1 MFHIK
6 SLELVHW
13 DYWQRIKNIPLDAKI
28 ITIAGQNGSGKTT
41 LLDALR
47 TLFGL
52 DCSMGR
58 TYKHYARHSGQ
69 QTAWLRAVVDNKAV
83 GKQLSNRPFRSSG
96 FFSDDEVTLFCQIQK
111 NGGDW
116 KRQYLMRPGN
126 VQIEDIG
133 DAGNDWLG
141 VENYRKRLANAG
153 LSPAMAKVLAL
164 EQGETDK
171 LCEYAPRQ
179 LLDLVFQV
187 FGDKEVL
194 DAYDEAKRH
203 QRDTEEELKRFEAE
217 LDASKTNLEGLR
229 LRVANYHQWE
239 DLNKERRN
247 LQEEVLPTL
256 EYHEAREKQGN
267 VSRQLREARKPLQQ
281 ADAQLADKRSAV
293 TGFAKALTE
302 AQQHETVLEQES
314 TALQS
319 RLNLI
324 NGKLKPLDSLLEQK
338 ARLQKLAA
346 DSGADLAEVAQ
357 QLQEKEIELARQRN
371 ARDAVASKIAGEMAT
386 ISALQGKTAMPEP
399 EAQRGMRRALN
410 DAGISHAMLSDI
422 VEVTDP
428 RWQGAVEG
436 VLGGYASVVLLDKAG
451 DATSA
456 YRLAEKE
463 RYRHFIVTD
472 LVNANSTR
480 DDSLMSVVK
489 FAAKVPG
496 WLVEQLSR
504 ITRVDSVDAGAKL
517 GNNDEWIT
525 PDAYHRERRGGR
537 SLFVEAS
544 RYRFGTAGRTQRM
557 EAIQKALPALEAQED
572 TLTLAVSKLASEIS
586 ALKTRLAGVDAAK
599 EMAARHDEFEEAARN
614 AVPLRAERTEVGSR
628 LGELQNLIKS
638 AVVARTRADT
648 TCQNARFALSEAE
661 AGTRL
666 NLKRQLE
673 QRADH
678 ARALLTLRKNWRHLP
693 KAWRRLERRLALVG
707 EHQNTHQVT
716 LRLHTLEASL
726 ARSDWELDATVID
739 QYTRLNE
746 QLSGRQSE
754 TEERRYQNNRAIEA
768 TGNARGAYMERLRY
782 TIKTYSK
789 NIKELGE
796 LAGIEVH
803 ADPVKL
809 ENDDVLLSQAGL
821 HVRFKFDG
829 KGIIGMNDG
838 EASGG
843 QQVMKSLVLLIALLK
858 SEEGSG
864 GFVFIDE
871 PFAHL
876 DIRNIQLVGEF
887 LKNTDAQY
895 LMTTPLTHN
904 TDVYDPSEL
913 TLITSKKKKDTQ
925 WAQPIFVLQRRAPEA
940 EGANTD
946 GKAGARPGAKAA
958 AKAA

>member
-69 QTAWLRAVVDNKAV
+69 QTAWLRAVVDNKAI

-96 FFSDDEVTLFCQIQK
+96 FFADDEVTLFCQVQK

-126 VQIEDIG
+126 VEIEEVTE
-133 DAGNDWLG
+133 ANDWLG

-203 QRDTEEELKRFEAE
+203 QRDTEMELKRFEAE
-217 LDASKTNLEGLR
+217 LEGSKTNLEGLR

-239 DLNKERRN
+239 TLHRERRN
-247 LQEEVLPTL
+247 LQEEVLPSL
-256 EYHEAREKQGN
+256 EYHEAREKQGA
-267 VSRQLREARKPLQQ
+267 VSRQLRDARKPLAQ
-281 ADAQLADKRSAV
+281 ADQQLSDKRNALAAQ
-293 TGFAKALTE
+293 AKALTE

-314 TALQS
+314 SALQS
-319 RLNLI
+319 RLSLI

-346 DSGADLAEVAQ
+346 DSGADIADVAA
-357 QLQEKEIELARQRN
+357 QLELKDGELVKQRQG
-371 ARDAVASKIAGEMAT
+371 RDAIAARISADQAT
-386 ISALQGKTAMPEP
+386 IAALQGKTAMPEP
-399 EAQRGMRRALN
+399 DNVRAMRRALR
-410 DAGISHAMLSDI
+410 DEGIAHAMLSDI
-422 VEVTDP
+422 VEVTDA

-436 VLGGYASVVLLDKAG
+436 VLGGYASVVLLEKAK
-451 DATSA
+451 DAPAA

-463 RYRHFIVTD
+463 RYRHFIVPE
-472 LVNANSTR
+472 LVTAPTPK
-480 DDSLMSVVK
+480 DDSLLSVVR
-489 FAAKVPG
+489 FSAKAPV
-496 WLVEQLSR
+496 WLIEQLSR
-504 ITRVDSVDAGAKL
+504 ISRVDSVEEGSRL
-517 GNNDEWIT
+517 GNIEEWIT
-525 PDAYHRERRGGR
+525 PEAYHRERRGGR

-544 RYRFGTAGRTQRM
+544 RYRFGSAGRTQRM
-557 EAIQKALPALEAQED
+557 EAIQKSLPALEAQED
-572 TLTLAVSKLASEIS
+572 AFTLTISRLASEVS
-586 ALKTRLAGVDAAK
+586 ALKARLAGVDAAK
-599 EMAARHDEFEEAARN
+599 ELTARQAEFDEAARN
-614 AVPLRAERTEVGSR
+614 AVPLKNERTEVGSR
-628 LGELQNLIKS
+628 LGELQGLMKN
-638 AVVARTRADT
+638 ATVARTRVDT
-648 TCQNARFALSEAE
+648 TWQNARFALSEAE
-661 AGTRL
+661 AGLRL
-666 NLKRQLE
+666 SHKRTIE
-673 QRADH
+673 QRAEH
-678 ARALLTLRKNWRHLP
+678 AKVLLGQRRQWRKL
-693 KAWRRLERRLALVG
+693 ATSWRRPARRAALVA
-707 EHQNTHQVT
+707 EHQNAHQVA
-716 LRLHTLEASL
+716 LRIHSLEASL
-726 ARSDWELDATVID
+726 ARSDWELDAGVID
-739 QYTRLNE
+739 QYARLSE
-746 QLSGRQSE
+746 QLQGRQVE
-754 TEERRYQNNRAIEA
+754 TDERRYQNNRAIEA

-803 ADPVKL
+803 ADPVRL
-809 ENDDVLLSQAGL
+809 ENDDVQLSQAGL

-829 KGIIGMNDG
+829 KGPIGMNDG

-843 QQVMKSLVLLIALLK
+843 QQVMKSLVLLIGLLK
-858 SEEGSG
+858 SEDGSG

-887 LKNTDAQY
+887 LKNTEAQY

-925 WAQPIFVLQRRAPEA
+925 WAQPIFVLQRRIVA
-940 EGANTD
+940 ET
-946 GKAGARPGAKAA
+946 KAA
-958 AKAA
+958 

>member
-69 QTAWLRAVVDNKAV
+69 QTAWLRAVVDNKNV

-126 VQIEDIG
+126 VQIEDV
-133 DAGNDWLG
+133 AEANDWLG

-203 QRDTEEELKRFEAE
+203 QRDTEVELKRFETE
-217 LDASKTNLEGLR
+217 LEASKTNLEGLR

-239 DLNKERRN
+239 SLHKERRN
-247 LQEEVLPTL
+247 LLEEVTPTL
-256 EYHEAREKQGN
+256 QYHEAREKAGN
-267 VSRQLREARKPLQQ
+267 TSRQLREARRPMAQ
-281 ADAQLADKRSAV
+281 ADQQLSDKRSALAAQ
-293 TGFAKALTE
+293 AKALTE
-302 AQQHETVLEQES
+302 AQQQETLLEQES
-314 TALQS
+314 TVLQS
-319 RLNLI
+319 RLSHV

-338 ARLQKLAA
+338 TRLQKLSA
-346 DSGADLAEVAQ
+346 DAGSDIAEVAA
-357 QLQEKEIELARQRN
+357 QLEQKEAELANQKQK
-371 ARDAVASKIAGEMAT
+371 RDALSARIAGEQST
-386 ISALQGKTAMPEP
+386 IAALQGKTAMPEP
-399 EAQRGMRRALN
+399 DNVRGMRRALR
-410 DAGISHAMLSDI
+410 DAGIGHVMLSDI
-422 VEVTDP
+422 IEVTDS

-436 VLGGYASVVLLDKAG
+436 IMGGYASVVLLDKSK
-451 DATSA
+451 DAAAA

-463 RYRHFIVTD
+463 RYRHFIVPD
-472 LVNANSTR
+472 LITTPASKGQ
-480 DDSLMSVVK
+480 SLMAVVR
-489 FAAKVPG
+489 FSAPVPA

-504 ITRVDSVDAGAKL
+504 ITRVDSVEDGAKL
-517 GNNDEWIT
+517 GNSEEWIT

-537 SLFVEAS
+537 SLFVEVS
-544 RYRFGTAGRTQRM
+544 RYRFGQAGRTQRL
-557 EAIQKALPALEAQED
+557 EAIQKSLPALEAQED
-572 TLTLAVSKLASEIS
+572 ALTLAISKLAAEVGAFKARI
-586 ALKTRLAGVDAAK
+586 AGVDAAK
-599 EMAARHDEFEEAARN
+599 ELAARQAEFDEAQRN
-614 AVPLRAERTEVGSR
+614 AVPLKAERLEVGAR
-628 LGELQNLIKS
+628 LGELQNLTK
-638 AVVARTRADT
+638 AATVARTRADT
-648 TCQNARFALSEAE
+648 TWQNARFALSEAE
-661 AGTRL
+661 AGLRL
-666 NLKRQLE
+666 GYKRQIE
-673 QRADH
+673 QRGEH
-678 ARALLTLRKNWRHLP
+678 AKALLALRRAWRHLP
-693 KAWRRLERRLALVG
+693 KSWRRPARRAALVA
-707 EHQNTHQVT
+707 EHQNVHQVD
-716 LRLHTLEASL
+716 LRVASLQVSL
-726 ARSDWELDATVID
+726 ARDDWELDATVID
-739 QYTRLNE
+739 QHHRLAD
-746 QLSGRQSE
+746 QLHGRQSE
-754 TEERRYQNNRAIEA
+754 TDERRYQNNRAIEA
-768 TGNARGAYMERLRY
+768 TGNARGAYIERLRY
-782 TIKTYSK
+782 TIKTYSR

-809 ENDDVLLSQAGL
+809 ENEDTQLAQAGL

-829 KGIIGMNDG
+829 KGPIGMNDG

-843 QQVMKSLVLLIALLK
+843 QQVMKSLVLLIGLLK
-858 SEEGSG
+858 SEDGSG

-887 LKNTDAQY
+887 LKNTEAQY

-925 WAQPIFVLQRRAPEA
+925 WAQPIFVLQRRAP
-940 EGANTD
+940 D
-946 GKAGARPGAKAA
+946 VAKIA
-958 AKAA
+958 

>member
-69 QTAWLRAVVDNKAV
+69 QTAWLRAVVDNKPM
-83 GKQLSNRPFRSSG
+83 GRQLSNRPFRSSG

-133 DAGNDWLG
+133 EAGNEWLG

-203 QRDTEEELKRFEAE
+203 QRDTETELKRFEAE
-217 LDASKTNLEGLR
+217 LEASKTNLEGLR

-247 LQEEVLPTL
+247 LQEEVLPSL
-256 EYHEAREKQGN
+256 EYHEVREKN
-267 VSRQLREARKPLQQ
+267 ANISRQLREARKPLMQ
-281 ADAQLADKRSAV
+281 ADAQLADKRSMLAAQ
-293 TGFAKALTE
+293 AKALSD
-302 AQQHETVLEQES
+302 AQAHETVLEQES

-319 RLNLI
+319 RLTQI
-324 NGKLKPLDSLLEQK
+324 NTKLKPLESLLEQK
-338 ARLQKLAA
+338 LRLEKLAS
-346 DSGADLAEVAQ
+346 DSGSDLAEVAKT
-357 QLQEKEIELARQRN
+357 LQEKEIELARQRT
-371 ARDAVASKIAGEMAT
+371 ARDAIASKIAGELST

-399 EAQRGMRRALN
+399 EAQRAMRKVLN
-410 DAGISHAMLSDI
+410 DAGIGHAMLSDI

-428 RWQGAVEG
+428 KWQGAVEG
-436 VLGGYASVVLLDKAG
+436 VLSGYASVVLLDKSS
-451 DATSA
+451 DAAAA

-463 RYRHFIVTD
+463 RYRHFIVPD
-472 LVNANSTR
+472 LVHAPTIKDN
-480 DDSLMSVVK
+480 SLMSVVN
-489 FAAKVPG
+489 FSAKVPA

-504 ITRVDSVDAGAKL
+504 ITKVDSVDLGAKL
-517 GNNDEWIT
+517 GSHEEWIT
-525 PDAYHRERRGGR
+525 PEAYHRERRGGR

-544 RYRFGTAGRTQRM
+544 RYRFGSAGRSQRM
-557 EAIQKALPALEAQED
+557 EAIQRSLPALEAQED
-572 TLTLAVSKLASEIS
+572 QLTLQVSKLATEIS
-586 ALKTRLAGVDAAK
+586 SLKTRLAGVDAAK
-599 EMAARHDEFEEAARN
+599 ELGARAEEFDDASRN
-614 AVPLRAERTEVGSR
+614 AVPLRSERGEVGAR
-628 LGELQNLIKS
+628 LGELQNLIKT
-638 AVVARTRADT
+638 AVVTRTRADT
-648 TCQNARFALSEAE
+648 TWQNARFALSEAE
-661 AGTRL
+661 AGMRL
-666 NLKRQLE
+666 NHKRALE

-678 ARALLTLRKNWRHLP
+678 AQVLAALRKAWRHLP
-693 KAWRRLERRLALVG
+693 QGWRRPARRAALVK
-707 EHQNTHQVT
+707 EHQNAHQVN
-716 LRLHTLEASL
+716 LRIHSLEASL
-726 ARSDWELDATVID
+726 SRSDWELDATVID
-739 QYTRLNE
+739 QYQRLND
-746 QLSGRQSE
+746 QLHSRQSE

-782 TIKTYSK
+782 TIKTYAA
-789 NIKELGE
+789 NIKELGQ
-796 LAGIEVH
+796 LAGIEVS
-803 ADPVKL
+803 ADPVRL
-809 ENDDVLLSQAGL
+809 ENDDVQLAQAGL

-829 KGIIGMNDG
+829 KGVIGMNDG

-843 QQVMKSLVLLIALLK
+843 QQVMKSLVLLIGLLK

-913 TLITSKKKKDTQ
+913 TLITSKKKKDTE
-925 WAQPIFVLQRRAPEA
+925 WAQPIFVLQRRQKE
-940 EGANTD
+940 D
-946 GKAGARPGAKAA
+946 AKAA
-958 AKAA
+958 

>member
-1 MFHIK
+1 MFQIK

-69 QTAWLRAVVDNKAV
+69 QTAWLRAVVDNKPQ

-96 FFSDDEVTLFCQIQK
+96 FFAEDEVTLFCKVEK

-126 VQIEDIG
+126 VDIEEVTE
-133 DAGNDWLG
+133 ANDWLG

-153 LSPAMAKVLAL
+153 LSQAMSKVLAL

-217 LDASKTNLEGLR
+217 LEGSKTNLEGLR

-239 DLNKERRN
+239 TLHKERRN
-247 LQEEVLPTL
+247 LQEEVLPSL
-256 EYHEAREKQGN
+256 EYHEAREKAGN
-267 VSRQLREARKPLQQ
+267 ISKQLREARKPLAQ
-281 ADAQLADKRSAV
+281 ADQQLADKRNEVAKQ
-293 TGFAKALTE
+293 AKALQDS
-302 AQQHETVLEQES
+302 QQQETLLEQEQ
-314 TALQS
+314 TALTS
-319 RLNLI
+319 RLNHI
-324 NGKLKPLDSLLEQK
+324 NSKLKPLESLAEQK

-346 DSGADLAEVAQ
+346 ESGADVADAAAE
-357 QLQEKEIELARQRN
+357 LEEKESALLKLRSQ
-371 ARDAVASKIAGEMAT
+371 RDAVSHRIAQDKAT
-386 ISALQGKTAMPEP
+386 INALQGKSAMPEP
-399 EAQRGMRRALN
+399 DNVRAMRRALN
-410 DAGISHAMLSDI
+410 DAGIPHAMLSDI

-428 RWQGAVEG
+428 KWQGAVEG
-436 VLGGYASVVLLDKAG
+436 VLGGYASVVLLERSS
-451 DATSA
+451 DASAA

-463 RYRHFIVTD
+463 RYRHFIVND
-472 LVNANSTR
+472 CVKAHEPKNQ
-480 DDSLMSVVK
+480 SLLSVVK
-489 FAAKVPG
+489 FSGLAPE
-496 WLVEQLSR
+496 WLIDQLSR
-504 ITRVDSVDAGAKL
+504 ITRVESVEEGAKL
-517 GNNDEWIT
+517 GNIEEWIT
-525 PDAYHRERRGGR
+525 PEAYHKERRGGR

-544 RYRFGTAGRTQRM
+544 RYRFGAAGKTSRM
-557 EAIQKALPALEAQED
+557 DAIQKNLPSLEAEED
-572 TLTLAVSKLASEIS
+572 KYTLQISKLASETS
-586 ALKTRLAGVDAAK
+586 ALKTRLAGVDAVK
-599 EMAARHDEFEEAARN
+599 ELSARTEEFDEAARS
-614 AVPLRAERTEVGSR
+614 AVPLRAERLEVGSR
-628 LGELQNLIKS
+628 LGELQGLMKN
-638 AVVARTRADT
+638 ATVARTKADT
-648 TCQNARFALSEAE
+648 AWQSARMALSEAE
-661 AGTRL
+661 AGLRL
-666 NLKRQLE
+666 NFKRQME
-673 QRADH
+673 QRSDH
-678 ARALLTLRKNWRHLP
+678 ARAMLALRRQWRHLP
-693 KAWRRLERRLALVG
+693 GAWRRPARRQALVQQ
-707 EHQNTHQVT
+707 HQNAHQVD
-716 LRLHTLEASL
+716 LRIASL
-726 ARSDWELDATVID
+726 QSQLARDDWELDATVID
-739 QYTRLNE
+739 QFARLNE
-746 QLSGRQSE
+746 QLSNRKSE

-768 TGNARGAYMERLRY
+768 TANARGAYIERLRY
-782 TIKTYSK
+782 TIKTYSA
-789 NIKELGE
+789 NIKELGA
-796 LAGIEVH
+796 LANIDVH
-803 ADPVKL
+803 VEPVKL
-809 ENDDVLLSQAGL
+809 ENDDLLLSQAGL
-821 HVRFKFDG
+821 QVRFKFDG
-829 KGIIGMNDG
+829 KGAIGMNDG

-843 QQVMKSLVLLIALLK
+843 QQVMKSLVLLIGLLK
-858 SEEGSG
+858 SEDGSG

-904 TDVYDPSEL
+904 TDVYDPSDL

-925 WAQPIFVLQRRAPEA
+925 WAQPIFVLQRRQ
-940 EGANTD
+940 
-946 GKAGARPGAKAA
+946 AA
-958 AKAA
+958 AA

>member
-69 QTAWLRAVVDNKAV
+69 QTAWLRAVVDNKNV

-126 VQIEDIG
+126 VQIEEITE
-133 DAGNDWLG
+133 ANDWLG

-203 QRDTEEELKRFEAE
+203 QRDTEEELKRFETE
-217 LDASKTNLEGLR
+217 LEASRTNLEGLR

-256 EYHEAREKQGN
+256 EYHEAREKHGN
-267 VSRQLREARKPLQQ
+267 VSRQLREARKPLAQ
-281 ADAQLADKRSAV
+281 ADQQLTDKRNALAAQ
-293 TGFAKALTE
+293 AKALTE

-319 RLNLI
+319 RLGQI

-346 DSGADLAEVAQ
+346 DSGNDIAEVAQ
-357 QLQEKEIELARQRN
+357 QLEQKEAELARQKQ
-371 ARDAVASKIAGEMAT
+371 AREALSARIAGELAT
-386 ISALQGKTAMPEP
+386 IAALQGKTAMPEP
-399 EAQRGMRRALN
+399 EAVRGMRRALN
-410 DAGISHAMLSDI
+410 DAGIGHAMLSDI
-422 VEVTDP
+422 VEVTDA
-428 RWQGAVEG
+428 RWQCAVEG
-436 VLGGYASVVLLDKAG
+436 VLGGYASVVLLDKAK
-451 DATSA
+451 DAPAA

-463 RYRHFIVTD
+463 RYRHFIVPE
-472 LVNANSTR
+472 LVTAPGVK
-480 DDSLMSVVK
+480 DDSLLSVVK
-489 FAAKVPG
+489 FSAPVPA
-496 WLVEQLSR
+496 WLVDQLSR
-504 ITRVDSVDAGAKL
+504 IARVDTVDEGFKL
-517 GNNDEWIT
+517 GKDEEWIT
-525 PDAYHRERRGGR
+525 PEAYHRERRGGR

-544 RYRFGTAGRTQRM
+544 RYRFGSAGRTQRM
-557 EAIQKALPALEAQED
+557 EAIQKSLPALEAQED
-572 TLTLAVSKLASEIS
+572 ALTLAISKLASEVG
-586 ALKTRLAGVDAAK
+586 ALKARIAGVDAAK
-599 EMAARHDEFEEAARN
+599 ELAARQAEFDEAARN
-614 AVPLRAERTEVGSR
+614 AVPLREERLEVGTR
-628 LGELQNLIKS
+628 LGELAALIKD
-638 AVVARTRADT
+638 ATVQRTRTDT
-648 TCQNARFALSEAE
+648 VWQNARFALSEAE
-661 AGTRL
+661 AGLRL
-666 NLKRQLE
+666 NNKRQIE
-673 QRADH
+673 QRGDH
-678 ARALLTLRKNWRHLP
+678 ARALLALRRAWRHLP
-693 KAWRRLERRLALVG
+693 KSWRRPARRARLVA
-707 EHQNTHQVT
+707 EHQNSHQVA
-716 LRLHTLEASL
+716 LRIHSLEASL
-726 ARSDWELDATVID
+726 ARNDWELDATVID
-739 QYTRLNE
+739 QYQRLNE
-746 QLSGRQSE
+746 QLHGRQTE

-768 TGNARGAYMERLRY
+768 TANARGAYIERLRY

-803 ADPVKL
+803 ADPVRL
-809 ENDDVLLSQAGL
+809 ENDDTQLAQAGL

-829 KGIIGMNDG
+829 KGPIGMNDG

-843 QQVMKSLVLLIALLK
+843 QQVMKSLVLLIGLLK
-858 SEEGSG
+858 SEDGSG

-887 LKNTDAQY
+887 LKNTEAQY

-913 TLITSKKKKDTQ
+913 TLITSKKKKDTL
-925 WAQPIFVLQRRAPEA
+925 WAQPIFVLQRRPSEAP
-940 EGANTD
+940 
-946 GKAGARPGAKAA
+946 KAA
-958 AKAA
+958 

>member
-69 QTAWLRAVVDNKAV
+69 QTAWLRAVVDNKNV

-126 VQIEDIG
+126 VQIEEVT
-133 DAGNDWLG
+133 DANDWLG

-203 QRDTEEELKRFEAE
+203 QRDTETELKRFETE
-217 LDASKTNLEGLR
+217 LEASKTNLEGLR

-247 LQEEVLPTL
+247 LQEEVAPSL
-256 EYHEAREKQGN
+256 EYHEAREKHAML
-267 VSRQLREARKPLQQ
+267 SRQLRDARKPLAQ
-281 ADAQLADKRSAV
+281 ADQQLVDKRNAV
-293 TGFAKALTE
+293 AAQAKAMTE

-346 DSGADLAEVAQ
+346 DSGADIAEVAQ
-357 QLQEKEIELARQRN
+357 QLEEKETELTRQRQ
-371 ARDAVASKIAGEMAT
+371 AREALATRIAGEQAT
-386 ISALQGKTAMPEP
+386 IAALQGKTAMPEP
-399 EAQRGMRRALN
+399 DNVRGMRRALR
-410 DAGISHAMLSDI
+410 DANIGHVMLSDI
-422 VEVTDP
+422 IDVTDA

-436 VLGGYASVVLLDKAG
+436 VLAGFASVVLLDKSG
-451 DATSA
+451 DAPAA

-463 RYRHFIVTD
+463 RYRHFIVPD
-472 LVNANSTR
+472 LVSAPSSS
-480 DDSLMSVVK
+480 DDSLLSVVK
-489 FAAKVPG
+489 FSAKVPA
-496 WLVEQLSR
+496 WLVEQLQR
-504 ITRVDSVDAGAKL
+504 ISRVDSVEQGFKL
-517 GNNDEWIT
+517 GNHAEWIT
-525 PDAYHRERRGGR
+525 PEAYHRERRGGR

-544 RYRFGTAGRTQRM
+544 RYRFGTAGRSQRM
-557 EAIQKALPALEAQED
+557 DAIMKGLPALEAQED
-572 TLTLAVSKLASEIS
+572 KLTLTISKLAGEVG
-586 ALKTRLAGVDAAK
+586 ALKGRIAGVDAAK
-599 EMAARHDEFEEAARN
+599 ELAARQAEFDEAARN
-614 AVPLRAERTEVGSR
+614 AVPLKEERIEVGTR
-628 LGELQNLIKS
+628 LGELQTLTKN
-638 AVVARTRADT
+638 ATVARTRTDT
-648 TCQNARFALSEAE
+648 VWQNARFALSEAE
-661 AGTRL
+661 AGLRL
-666 NLKRQLE
+666 GHKRQLE
-673 QRADH
+673 QRSEH
-678 ARALLTLRKNWRHLP
+678 ARALLALRRTWRHLP
-693 KAWRRLERRLALVG
+693 KAWRRPARRTALVR
-707 EHQNTHQVT
+707 EHQNAHQVA
-716 LRLHTLEASL
+716 LRIHSLEASL
-726 ARSDWELDATVID
+726 SRSDWELDATVID
-739 QYTRLNE
+739 QYERLNE
-746 QLSGRQSE
+746 QLHGRQSE

-768 TGNARGAYMERLRY
+768 TGNARGAYIERLRY
-782 TIKTYSK
+782 TVKTYSK

-803 ADPVKL
+803 ADPVRL
-809 ENDDVLLSQAGL
+809 ENDDTQLSQAGL

-843 QQVMKSLVLLIALLK
+843 QQVMKSLVLLIGLLK
-858 SEEGSG
+858 SEDGSG

-887 LKNTDAQY
+887 LKNTEAQY

-913 TLITSKKKKDTQ
+913 TLITSKKKKDTE
-925 WAQPIFVLQRRAPEA
+925 WAQPIFVLQRRAS
-940 EGANTD
+940 D
-946 GKAGARPGAKAA
+946 VAKVA
-958 AKAA
+958 

>member
-58 TYKHYARHSGQ
+58 TYKHYARHAGQ
-69 QTAWLRAVVDNKAV
+69 QTSWLRAVVDNKAM

-96 FFSDDEVTLFCQIQK
+96 FFSEDEVTLFCQIQK

-126 VQIEDIG
+126 VQIEEVTE
-133 DAGNDWLG
+133 ANDFLG

-203 QRDTEEELKRFEAE
+203 QRDTEIELKRFEAE
-217 LDASKTNLEGLR
+217 LEGSKTNLEGLR

-239 DLNKERRN
+239 GLTKERRE

-256 EYHEAREKQGN
+256 EYHEAREKQAN
-267 VSRQLREARKPLQQ
+267 ITRQLREARKPLM
-281 ADAQLADKRSAV
+281 LADQQLSDKRAHV
-293 TGFAKALTE
+293 AAQAQAFTE

-319 RLNLI
+319 RLNSI
-324 NGKLKPLDSLLEQK
+324 NAKLKPLDSLLEQK

-346 DSGADLAEVAQ
+346 DSGADIAAVSE
-357 QLQEKEIELARQRN
+357 QLEQKEAELARQKQG
-371 ARDAVASKIAGEMAT
+371 RDAVMSRIAQDKAT

-399 EAQRGMRRALN
+399 DNVRAMRRALN
-410 DAGISHAMLSDI
+410 DAKIGHAMLSDI

-428 RWQGAVEG
+428 KWQGAVEG
-436 VLGGYASVVLLDKAG
+436 VLGGYASVVLLDKAS
-451 DATSA
+451 DAAAA

-463 RYRHFIVTD
+463 RYRHFIVPD
-472 LVNANSTR
+472 LITAPSTKG
-480 DDSLMSVVK
+480 DSLMSVVK
-489 FAAKVPG
+489 FSDKAPG
-496 WLVEQLSR
+496 WLIEQLMR
-504 ITRVDSVDAGAKL
+504 ITRVDSVEEGARQSHIE
-517 GNNDEWIT
+517 EWIT
-525 PDAYHRERRGGR
+525 PEAYHKERRGGR

-544 RYRFGTAGRTQRM
+544 RYRFGAAGKSQRM
-557 EAIQKALPALEAQED
+557 EAILKNLPSLEAQED
-572 TLTLAVSKLASEIS
+572 TFTLAISKLASEVS
-586 ALKTRLAGVDAAK
+586 ALKARLAGVDAAK
-599 EMAARHDEFEEAARN
+599 ELSARQEEFDEAARA
-614 AVPLRAERTEVGSR
+614 AVPLKAERTEVGSR
-628 LGELQNLIKS
+628 LGELQGLIKN
-638 AVVARTRADT
+638 ATIARTRADT
-648 TCQNARFALSEAE
+648 TWQNARFNLSESE
-661 AGTRL
+661 AGLRL
-666 NLKRQLE
+666 NHKRVIE
-673 QRADH
+673 QRAEH
-678 ARALLTLRKNWRHLP
+678 AKNLLALRRQWRHMPYNWRRP
-693 KAWRRLERRLALVG
+693 ARRQRLVAEYVNA
-707 EHQNTHQVT
+707 HQTI
-716 LRLHTLEASL
+716 LRIHSLEASL
-726 ARSDWELDATVID
+726 SRGDWELDATVID
-739 QYTRLNE
+739 QYARLND
-746 QLSGRQSE
+746 QLKNRATE

-768 TGNARGAYMERLRY
+768 TTNARGAYMERLRY

-796 LAGIEVH
+796 LANIEVH
-803 ADPVKL
+803 TDPVKL
-809 ENDDVLLSQAGL
+809 ENDDLALSQAGL

-829 KGIIGMNDG
+829 KGPIGMNDG

-843 QQVMKSLVLLIALLK
+843 QQVMKSLVLLIGLLK
-858 SEEGSG
+858 SEDGSG

-887 LKNTDAQY
+887 LKNTEAQY

-925 WAQPIFVLQRRAPEA
+925 WAQPIFVLQRRTP
-940 EGANTD
+940 D
-946 GKAGARPGAKAA
+946 KAA
-958 AKAA
+958 A

>member
-69 QTAWLRAVVDNKAV
+69 QSAWLRAVVDNKPS
-83 GKQLSNRPFRSSG
+83 GRQLSNRPFRASG
-96 FFSDDEVTLFCQIQK
+96 FFAEDEVTLFCQIQK

-126 VQIEDIG
+126 VEIEEVTE
-133 DAGNDWLG
+133 ANDWLG
-141 VENYRKRLANAG
+141 VENYRKRLASAG

-217 LDASKTNLEGLR
+217 LDGSRANLEALR

-239 DLNKERRN
+239 TLHKERRN
-247 LQEEVLPTL
+247 LQEEVLPSL
-256 EYHEAREKQGN
+256 EYHEAREKANNIG
-267 VSRQLREARKPLQQ
+267 RQLREAKKPLAQVDQIILDKRKDVERQ
-281 ADAQLADKRSAV
+281 AKLLQDAQ
-293 TGFAKALTE
+293 
-302 AQQHETVLEQES
+302 QQETVLEQES

-319 RLNLI
+319 RLSLLNA
-324 NGKLKPLDSLLEQK
+324 KLKPLDSLIEQK
-338 ARLQKLAA
+338 SRLQKLAA
-346 DSGADLAEVAQ
+346 EAGADVADVAA
-357 QLQEKEIELARQRN
+357 QLEEKEAELAKLR
-371 ARDAVASKIAGEMAT
+371 ASRDAVSSRIAADKAT
-386 ISALQGKTAMPEP
+386 IAALQGKTAMPEP
-399 EAQRGMRRALN
+399 DNVRAMRRALR
-410 DAGISHAMLSDI
+410 DANIAHAMLSDI

-428 RWQGAVEG
+428 KWQGAVEG
-436 VLGGYASVVLLDKAG
+436 VLGGYASVVLLENAS
-451 DATSA
+451 DASAA

-463 RYRHFIVTD
+463 RYRHFIVPEC
-472 LVNANSTR
+472 VKAHEPKNQ
-480 DDSLMSVVK
+480 SLLSVVR
-489 FAAKVPG
+489 FTARAPE
-496 WLVEQLSR
+496 WLIDQLSR
-504 ITRVDSVDAGAKL
+504 ITRVDSVEEGARL
-517 GNNDEWIT
+517 GNIEEWIT
-525 PDAYHRERRGGR
+525 PDAYHKERRGGR
-537 SLFVEAS
+537 SLFVEVS
-544 RYRFGTAGRTQRM
+544 RYRFGSAGRTQRQ
-557 EAIQKALPALEAQED
+557 EAIARNLPALEAEED
-572 TLTLAVSKLASEIS
+572 KFTLQISRLASETS
-586 ALKTRLAGVDAAK
+586 ALKARVAGVDAVK
-599 EMAARHDEFEEAARN
+599 ELSARADEFDEAART
-614 AVPLRAERTEVGSR
+614 AVPLRSERLEVGTR
-628 LGELQNLIKS
+628 LGELQGLMKN
-638 AVVARTRADT
+638 ATVARTRADSAW
-648 TCQNARFALSEAE
+648 QGARMALSEAE
-661 AGTRL
+661 AGMRL
-666 NLKRQLE
+666 NYKRQLE
-673 QRADH
+673 QRSDH
-678 ARALLTLRKNWRHLP
+678 ARALLALRRQWRHLP
-693 KAWRRLERRLALVG
+693 GAWRRPARRQALVAQ
-707 EHQNTHQVT
+707 HQNAHQVD
-716 LRLHTLEASL
+716 LRIASLQASL
-726 ARSDWELDATVID
+726 ARDDWELDATVID
-739 QYTRLNE
+739 QYQRLNE
-746 QLSGRQSE
+746 QLSSRKSE

-768 TGNARGAYMERLRY
+768 TANARGAYIERLRY
-782 TIKTYSK
+782 TIKQYAK

-796 LAGIEVH
+796 LANIEVS

-809 ENDDVLLSQAGL
+809 ENDDLLLSQAGL

-829 KGIIGMNDG
+829 KGVIGMNDG

-843 QQVMKSLVLLIALLK
+843 QQVMKSLVLLIGLLK
-858 SEEGSG
+858 SEDGSG

-925 WAQPIFVLQRRAPEA
+925 WAQPIFVLQRRKPEQ
-940 EGANTD
+940 
-946 GKAGARPGAKAA
+946 AA
-958 AKAA
+958 A

>member
-58 TYKHYARHSGQ
+58 TYKHYARHAGQ
-69 QTAWLRAVVDNKAV
+69 QTSWLRAVVDNKAM

-96 FFSDDEVTLFCQIQK
+96 FFSEDEVTLFCQIQK

-126 VQIEDIG
+126 VQIEEVTE
-133 DAGNDWLG
+133 ANDFLG

-203 QRDTEEELKRFEAE
+203 QRDTEIELKRFEAE
-217 LDASKTNLEGLR
+217 LEGSKTNLEGLR

-239 DLNKERRN
+239 GLTKERRE

-256 EYHEAREKQGN
+256 EYHEAREKQAN
-267 VSRQLREARKPLQQ
+267 ITRQLREARKPLL
-281 ADAQLADKRSAV
+281 LADQQLSDKRAHV
-293 TGFAKALTE
+293 AAQAQAFTE
-302 AQQHETVLEQES
+302 AQQHETVLEQEA

-319 RLNLI
+319 RLNSI
-324 NGKLKPLDSLLEQK
+324 NAKLKPLDSLLEQK

-346 DSGADLAEVAQ
+346 DSGADIAEVSAQ
-357 QLQEKEIELARQRN
+357 LEQKEAELARQKQG
-371 ARDAVASKIAGEMAT
+371 RDAVMSRIAQDKAT

-399 EAQRGMRRALN
+399 DNVRAMRRALN
-410 DAGISHAMLSDI
+410 DAKIGHAMLSDI

-428 RWQGAVEG
+428 KWQGAVEG
-436 VLGGYASVVLLDKAG
+436 VLGGYASVVLLDKAS
-451 DATSA
+451 DAAAA

-463 RYRHFIVTD
+463 RYRHFIVPD
-472 LVNANSTR
+472 LITAPSTKG
-480 DDSLMSVVK
+480 DSLMSVVK
-489 FAAKVPG
+489 FSDKAPG
-496 WLVEQLSR
+496 WLIEQLMR
-504 ITRVDSVDAGAKL
+504 ITRVDSVEEGARQSHIE
-517 GNNDEWIT
+517 EWIT
-525 PDAYHRERRGGR
+525 PEAYHKERRGGR

-544 RYRFGTAGRTQRM
+544 RYRFGAAGKSQRM
-557 EAIQKALPALEAQED
+557 EAILKNLPALEAQED
-572 TLTLAVSKLASEIS
+572 SFTLAISKLASEVS
-586 ALKTRLAGVDAAK
+586 ALKARLAGVDAAK
-599 EMAARHDEFEEAARN
+599 ELSARQEEFDEAAR
-614 AVPLRAERTEVGSR
+614 ASVPLKAERTEVGSR
-628 LGELQNLIKS
+628 LGELQGLIKN
-638 AVVARTRADT
+638 ATIARTRADT
-648 TCQNARFALSEAE
+648 TWQNARFNLSESE
-661 AGTRL
+661 AGLRL
-666 NLKRQLE
+666 NHKRVIE
-673 QRADH
+673 QRAEH
-678 ARALLTLRKNWRHLP
+678 AKALLALRRQWRHMPYNWRRP
-693 KAWRRLERRLALVG
+693 ARRQRLVAEYVNA
-707 EHQNTHQVT
+707 HQTI
-716 LRLHTLEASL
+716 LRIHSLEASL

-739 QYTRLNE
+739 QYARLND
-746 QLSGRQSE
+746 QLKNRATE

-768 TGNARGAYMERLRY
+768 TTNARGAYMERLRY

-796 LAGIEVH
+796 LANIEVH
-803 ADPVKL
+803 TDPVKL
-809 ENDDVLLSQAGL
+809 ENDDLALSQAGL

-829 KGIIGMNDG
+829 KGPIGMNDG

-843 QQVMKSLVLLIALLK
+843 QQVMKSLVLLIGLLK
-858 SEEGSG
+858 SEDGSG

-887 LKNTDAQY
+887 LKNTEAQY

-925 WAQPIFVLQRRAPEA
+925 WAQPIFVLQRRTP
-940 EGANTD
+940 D
-946 GKAGARPGAKAA
+946 KAA
-958 AKAA
+958 A

>member
-69 QTAWLRAVVDNKAV
+69 QTAWLRAVVDNRNS
-83 GKQLSNRPFRSSG
+83 GRQLSNRPFRSSG

-126 VQIEDIG
+126 VQIEEVQDSS
-133 DAGNDWLG
+133 DWLG

-203 QRDTEEELKRFEAE
+203 QRDTETELKRFEGE
-217 LDASKTNLEGLR
+217 LEASRTNLEGLR
-229 LRVANYHQWE
+229 LRAANHRQWE
-239 DLNKERRN
+239 GLHKERRN
-247 LQEEVLPTL
+247 LREEVLPSL
-256 EYHEAREKQGN
+256 QHHEAREKAGAT
-267 VSRQLREARKPLQQ
+267 SRQLREARKPLEQ
-281 ADAQLADKRSAV
+281 ADIQLSDKRSAL
-293 TGFAKALTE
+293 A
-302 AQQHETVLEQES
+302 AQAAAFSAAQLQETLLEQEAS
-314 TALQS
+314 VLQS
-319 RLNLI
+319 RLGQV

-338 ARLQKLAA
+338 ERLQKLAA
-346 DSGADLAEVAQ
+346 DSGADLAAVAA
-357 QLQEKEIELARQRN
+357 ELEGRESELLRQRQ
-371 ARDAVASKIAGEMAT
+371 ARDAVSAKIAGEQQT
-386 ISALQGKTAMPEP
+386 IAALQGKSAMPEP
-399 EAQRGMRRALN
+399 ENVRAMRRALR
-410 DAGISHAMLSDI
+410 DEGIGHVMLSDI
-422 VEVTDP
+422 VEVTDS

-436 VLGGYASVVLLDKAG
+436 VLGGYASVVLLDKAK
-451 DATSA
+451 DAPAA
-456 YRLAEKE
+456 YRLAERE
-463 RYRHFIVTD
+463 RYRHFIVPE
-472 LVNANSTR
+472 LVTAPTVK
-480 DDSLMSVVK
+480 DDSLLAVVR
-489 FAAKVPG
+489 FGAPAPS
-496 WLVEQLSR
+496 WLIEQLAR
-504 ITRVDSVDAGAKL
+504 IVRVDSVEAGFKR
-517 GNNDEWIT
+517 GGGDEWIT
-525 PDAYHRERRGGR
+525 PEAYHRERRGGR

-544 RYRFGTAGRTQRM
+544 RYRFGQAGRSGRL
-557 EAIQKALPALEAQED
+557 EALLKGLPALEAQED
-572 TLTLAVSKLASEIS
+572 TLTLAIGKLAGEVG
-586 ALKTRLAGVDAAK
+586 ALKARLAGVDAAK
-599 EMAARHDEFEEAARN
+599 ELAARQAEFEEAAR
-614 AVPLRAERTEVGSR
+614 AGVPLRAERLEVGSR
-628 LGELQNLIKS
+628 LGQLQGLSKH
-638 AVVARTRADT
+638 ATEARTRADT
-648 TCQNARFALSEAE
+648 VWQNARLALSEAE
-661 AGTRL
+661 AGLRL
-666 NLKRQLE
+666 GHRRQIE
-673 QRADH
+673 QRVEH
-678 ARALLTLRKNWRHLP
+678 AAALLALRRNWRHLP
-693 KAWRRLERRLALVG
+693 LSWRRAARRAALVA
-707 EHQNTHQVT
+707 EHQNAHQVE
-716 LRLHTLEASL
+716 LRIASLENSL
-726 ARSDWELDATVID
+726 ARDDWELDATVID
-739 QYTRLNE
+739 QHQRLSE
-746 QLSGRQSE
+746 QLQGRQSE
-754 TEERRYQNNRAIEA
+754 TDERRYQNNRAIEA
-768 TGNARGAYMERLRY
+768 TSNARGAYIERLRY
-782 TIKTYSK
+782 TVKTYSR

-803 ADPVKL
+803 ADPVRL
-809 ENDDVLLSQAGL
+809 ENDDLQLAQAGL

-829 KGIIGMNDG
+829 KGPIGMNDG

-843 QQVMKSLVLLIALLK
+843 QQVMKSLVLLIGLLK
-858 SEEGSG
+858 SEDGSG

-887 LKNTDAQY
+887 LKNTEAQY

-913 TLITSKKKKDTQ
+913 TLITSKKKKDTP
-925 WAQPIFVLQRRAPEA
+925 WAQPIFVLQRRSP
-940 EGANTD
+940 
-946 GKAGARPGAKAA
+946 AA
-958 AKAA
+958 AA

>member
-69 QTAWLRAVVDNKAV
+69 QTAWLRAVVDNKPM
-83 GKQLSNRPFRSSG
+83 GRQLSNRPFRSSG

-141 VENYRKRLANAG
+141 VENYRKRLASAG

-203 QRDTEEELKRFEAE
+203 QRDTETELQRFEAE
-217 LDASKTNLEGLR
+217 LEASKTNLEGLR

-247 LQEEVLPTL
+247 LQEEVLPSL
-256 EYHEAREKQGN
+256 EYHEVREKNGN
-267 VSRQLREARKPLQQ
+267 LSRQLREARKPLLQ
-281 ADAQLADKRSAV
+281 ADAQLADKRNLLASQ
-293 TGFAKALTE
+293 AKALTD
-302 AQQHETVLEQES
+302 AQAHETVLEQES
-314 TALQS
+314 TSLQS
-319 RLNLI
+319 RLTQI
-324 NGKLKPLDSLLEQK
+324 NTKLKPLESLLEQK
-338 ARLQKLAA
+338 ARLEKLAA
-346 DSGADLAEVAQ
+346 DSGADLAEVAKT
-357 QLQEKEIELARQRN
+357 LQEKEIELARQRT
-371 ARDAVASKIAGEMAT
+371 ARDAVSAKIAGELST

-399 EAQRGMRRALN
+399 EPQRAMRKVLN
-410 DAGISHAMLSDI
+410 DAGIGHVMLSDV

-428 RWQGAVEG
+428 KWQGAVEG
-436 VLGGYASVVLLDKAG
+436 VLSGYASVVLLDKSS
-451 DATSA
+451 DAASA

-463 RYRHFIVTD
+463 RYRHFIVPD
-472 LVNANSTR
+472 LVHAPTIKDNT
-480 DDSLMSVVK
+480 LMSVVN
-489 FAAKVPG
+489 FSAKVPA

-504 ITRVDSVDAGAKL
+504 ITRVDSVDLGAKL
-517 GNNDEWIT
+517 GNHEEWIT
-525 PDAYHRERRGGR
+525 PEAYHRERRGGR

-544 RYRFGTAGRTQRM
+544 RYRFGSAGRSQRM
-557 EAIQKALPALEAQED
+557 EAIQRGLPALEAQED
-572 TLTLAVSKLASEIS
+572 QLTLQVSKLATEIS
-586 ALKTRLAGVDAAK
+586 SLKTRLAGVDAAK
-599 EMAARHDEFEEAARN
+599 ELGARAEEFDEAARSS
-614 AVPLRAERTEVGSR
+614 VPLRAERSEVGAR
-628 LGELQNLIKS
+628 LGELQNLIKN
-638 AVVARTRADT
+638 AVVTRTRADT
-648 TCQNARFALSEAE
+648 TWQNARFALSEAE
-661 AGTRL
+661 AGMRL
-666 NLKRQLE
+666 NHKRALE

-678 ARALLTLRKNWRHLP
+678 AKALLALRKSWRHLP
-693 KAWRRLERRLALVG
+693 QGWRRPARRAALVK
-707 EHQNTHQVT
+707 EHQNAHQVN
-716 LRLHTLEASL
+716 LRIHSLEASL
-726 ARSDWELDATVID
+726 SRSDWELDATVID
-739 QYTRLNE
+739 QYQRLND
-746 QLSGRQSE
+746 QLHARQSE

-782 TIKTYSK
+782 TIKTYAA
-789 NIKELGE
+789 NIKELGQ
-796 LAGIEVH
+796 LAGIEVS
-803 ADPVKL
+803 ADPVRL
-809 ENDDVLLSQAGL
+809 ENDDVQLAQAGL

-829 KGIIGMNDG
+829 KGVIGMNDG

-843 QQVMKSLVLLIALLK
+843 QQVMKSLVLLIGLLK

-925 WAQPIFVLQRRAPEA
+925 WAQPIFVLQRRQKE
-940 EGANTD
+940 D
-946 GKAGARPGAKAA
+946 VAKAA
-958 AKAA
+958 

>member
-58 TYKHYARHSGQ
+58 TYKHYARHAGQ
-69 QTAWLRAVVDNKAV
+69 QTSWLRAVVDNKAM

-96 FFSDDEVTLFCQIQK
+96 FFAEDEVTLFCQIQK

-126 VQIEDIG
+126 VQIEEVTE
-133 DAGNDWLG
+133 ANDFLG

-203 QRDTEEELKRFEAE
+203 QRDTEIELKRFEAE
-217 LDASKTNLEGLR
+217 LEGSKTNLEGLR

-239 DLNKERRN
+239 GLTKERRE

-256 EYHEAREKQGN
+256 EYHEAREKQAN
-267 VSRQLREARKPLQQ
+267 ITRQLREARKPLM
-281 ADAQLADKRSAV
+281 LADQQLSDKRAHV
-293 TGFAKALTE
+293 AAQAQAFTE

-319 RLNLI
+319 RLNSI
-324 NGKLKPLDSLLEQK
+324 NAKLKPLDSLLEQK

-346 DSGADLAEVAQ
+346 DSGADIAEVSAQ
-357 QLQEKEIELARQRN
+357 LETKEAELARQKQG
-371 ARDAVASKIAGEMAT
+371 RDIIMSRIAQDKAT

-399 EAQRGMRRALN
+399 DNVRAMRRALN
-410 DAGISHAMLSDI
+410 DARIGHAMLSDI

-428 RWQGAVEG
+428 KWQGAVEG
-436 VLGGYASVVLLDKAG
+436 VLGGYASVVLLDKAS
-451 DATSA
+451 DAAAA

-463 RYRHFIVTD
+463 RYRHFIVPD
-472 LVNANSTR
+472 LITAPSTKG
-480 DDSLMSVVK
+480 DSLMSVVK
-489 FAAKVPG
+489 FSDKAPG
-496 WLVEQLSR
+496 WLIEQLMR
-504 ITRVDSVDAGAKL
+504 ITRVDSVEEGARQSHIE
-517 GNNDEWIT
+517 EWIT
-525 PDAYHRERRGGR
+525 PEAYHKERRGGR

-544 RYRFGTAGRTQRM
+544 RYRFGAAGKSQRM
-557 EAIQKALPALEAQED
+557 EAILKNLPSLEAQED
-572 TLTLAVSKLASEIS
+572 SFTLTISKLASEVS
-586 ALKTRLAGVDAAK
+586 ALKARLAGVDAAK
-599 EMAARHDEFEEAARN
+599 ELSARQEEFDEAARA
-614 AVPLRAERTEVGSR
+614 AVPLKAERTEVGSR
-628 LGELQNLIKS
+628 LGELQGLIKN
-638 AVVARTRADT
+638 ATIARTRADT
-648 TCQNARFALSEAE
+648 TWQNARFNLSESE
-661 AGTRL
+661 AGLRL
-666 NLKRQLE
+666 NHKRVIE
-673 QRADH
+673 QRAEH
-678 ARALLTLRKNWRHLP
+678 AKALLALRRQWRHMPYNWRRP
-693 KAWRRLERRLALVG
+693 ARRQRLVAEYVNA
-707 EHQNTHQVT
+707 HQTI
-716 LRLHTLEASL
+716 LRIHSLEASL
-726 ARSDWELDATVID
+726 SRSDWELDATVID
-739 QYTRLNE
+739 QFSRLNE
-746 QLSGRQSE
+746 QLKNRATE

-768 TGNARGAYMERLRY
+768 TTNARGAYMERLRY

-796 LAGIEVH
+796 LANIEVH
-803 ADPVKL
+803 TDPVKL
-809 ENDDVLLSQAGL
+809 ENDDLALAQAGL

-829 KGIIGMNDG
+829 KGPIGMNDG

-843 QQVMKSLVLLIALLK
+843 QQVMKSLVLLIGLLK
-858 SEEGSG
+858 SEDGSG

-887 LKNTDAQY
+887 LKNTEAQY

-925 WAQPIFVLQRRAPEA
+925 WAQPIFVLQRRTP
-940 EGANTD
+940 D
-946 GKAGARPGAKAA
+946 KAA
-958 AKAA
+958 A

>member
-58 TYKHYARHSGQ
+58 TYKHYARHAGQ
-69 QTAWLRAVVDNKAV
+69 QTSWLRAVVDNKAM

-96 FFSDDEVTLFCQIQK
+96 FFSEDEVTLFCQIQK

-126 VQIEDIG
+126 VQIEEVTE
-133 DAGNDWLG
+133 ANDFLG

-203 QRDTEEELKRFEAE
+203 QRDTEIELKRFEAE
-217 LDASKTNLEGLR
+217 LEGSKTNLEGLR

-239 DLNKERRN
+239 GLTKERRE

-256 EYHEAREKQGN
+256 EYHEAREKQSN
-267 VSRQLREARKPLQQ
+267 ITRQLREARKPLM
-281 ADAQLADKRSAV
+281 LADQQLSDKRAHV
-293 TGFAKALTE
+293 AAQAQAFTE

-319 RLNLI
+319 RLNSI
-324 NGKLKPLDSLLEQK
+324 NAKLKPLDSLLEQK

-346 DSGADLAEVAQ
+346 DSGADIAAVSE
-357 QLQEKEIELARQRN
+357 QLEQKEAELARQKQG
-371 ARDAVASKIAGEMAT
+371 RDAIMSRIAQDKAT

-399 EAQRGMRRALN
+399 DNVRAMRRALN
-410 DAGISHAMLSDI
+410 DAKIGHAMLSDI

-428 RWQGAVEG
+428 KWQGAVEG
-436 VLGGYASVVLLDKAG
+436 VLGGYASVVLLDKAS
-451 DATSA
+451 DAAAA

-463 RYRHFIVTD
+463 RYRHFIVPD
-472 LVNANSTR
+472 LITAPSTKG
-480 DDSLMSVVK
+480 DSLMSVVK
-489 FAAKVPG
+489 FSDKAPG
-496 WLVEQLSR
+496 WLIEQLMR
-504 ITRVDSVDAGAKL
+504 ITRVDSVEEGARQSHIE
-517 GNNDEWIT
+517 EWIT
-525 PDAYHRERRGGR
+525 PEAYHKERRGGR

-544 RYRFGTAGRTQRM
+544 RYRFGAAGKSQRM
-557 EAIQKALPALEAQED
+557 EAILKNLPALEAQED
-572 TLTLAVSKLASEIS
+572 TFTLAISKLASEVS
-586 ALKTRLAGVDAAK
+586 ALKARLAGVDAAK
-599 EMAARHDEFEEAARN
+599 ELSARQEEFDEAARA
-614 AVPLRAERTEVGSR
+614 AVPLKAERTEVGSR
-628 LGELQNLIKS
+628 LGELQGLIKN
-638 AVVARTRADT
+638 ATIARTRADT
-648 TCQNARFALSEAE
+648 TWQNARFNLSESE
-661 AGTRL
+661 AGLRL
-666 NLKRQLE
+666 NHKRVIE
-673 QRADH
+673 QRAEH
-678 ARALLTLRKNWRHLP
+678 AKNLLALRRQWRHMPYNWRRP
-693 KAWRRLERRLALVG
+693 ARRQRLVAEYVNA
-707 EHQNTHQVT
+707 HQTI
-716 LRLHTLEASL
+716 LRIHSLEASL
-726 ARSDWELDATVID
+726 SRGDWELDATVID
-739 QYTRLNE
+739 QYARLSE
-746 QLSGRQSE
+746 QLKNRASE

-768 TGNARGAYMERLRY
+768 TTNARGAYMERLRY

-796 LAGIEVH
+796 LANIEVH
-803 ADPVKL
+803 TDPVKL
-809 ENDDVLLSQAGL
+809 ENDDLALSQAGL

-829 KGIIGMNDG
+829 KGPIGMNDG

-843 QQVMKSLVLLIALLK
+843 QQVMKSLVLLIGLLK
-858 SEEGSG
+858 SEDGSG

-887 LKNTDAQY
+887 LKNTEAQY

-925 WAQPIFVLQRRAPEA
+925 WAQPIFVLQRRTP
-940 EGANTD
+940 D
-946 GKAGARPGAKAA
+946 KAA
-958 AKAA
+958 A

>member
-69 QTAWLRAVVDNKAV
+69 QSAWLRAVVDNKPS
-83 GKQLSNRPFRSSG
+83 GRQLSNRPFRASG
-96 FFSDDEVTLFCQIQK
+96 YFAEDEVTLFCQIQK

-126 VQIEDIG
+126 VEIEEVTE
-133 DAGNDWLG
+133 ANDWLG
-141 VENYRKRLANAG
+141 VENYRKRLAQAG

-217 LDASKTNLEGLR
+217 LDGSRANLEALR

-239 DLNKERRN
+239 TLHKERRN
-247 LQEEVLPTL
+247 LQEEVLPSL
-256 EYHEAREKQGN
+256 EYHEAREKANNIG
-267 VSRQLREARKPLQQ
+267 RQLREAKKPLAQVDQIILDKRKDVERQ
-281 ADAQLADKRSAV
+281 AKLLQDAQ
-293 TGFAKALTE
+293 
-302 AQQHETVLEQES
+302 QQETVLEQES

-319 RLNLI
+319 RLSLLNA
-324 NGKLKPLDSLLEQK
+324 KLKPLDSLIEQK
-338 ARLQKLAA
+338 SRLQKLAA
-346 DSGADLAEVAQ
+346 EAGADVADVAA
-357 QLQEKEIELARQRN
+357 QLEEKEAELARLR
-371 ARDAVASKIAGEMAT
+371 ASRDAVSSRIAADKAT
-386 ISALQGKTAMPEP
+386 IAALQGKTAMPEP
-399 EAQRGMRRALN
+399 DNVRAMRRALR
-410 DAGISHAMLSDI
+410 DANIPHAMLSDI

-428 RWQGAVEG
+428 KWQGAVEG
-436 VLGGYASVVLLDKAG
+436 VLGGYASVVLLENAS
-451 DATSA
+451 DASAA

-463 RYRHFIVTD
+463 RYRHFIVPEC
-472 LVNANSTR
+472 VKAHEPKNQ
-480 DDSLMSVVK
+480 SLLSVVR
-489 FAAKVPG
+489 FTARAPE
-496 WLVEQLSR
+496 WLIDQLSR
-504 ITRVDSVDAGAKL
+504 ITRVDSVEEGARL
-517 GNNDEWIT
+517 GNIEEWIT
-525 PDAYHRERRGGR
+525 PDAYHKERRGGR
-537 SLFVEAS
+537 SLFVEVS
-544 RYRFGTAGRTQRM
+544 RYRFGSAGRTQRQ
-557 EAIQKALPALEAQED
+557 EAIARNLPALEAEED
-572 TLTLAVSKLASEIS
+572 KFTLQISKLASETS
-586 ALKTRLAGVDAAK
+586 ALKARVAGVDAVK
-599 EMAARHDEFEEAARN
+599 ELSARADEFDEAARA
-614 AVPLRAERTEVGSR
+614 AVPLRSERLEVGTR
-628 LGELQNLIKS
+628 LGELQGLMKN
-638 AVVARTRADT
+638 ATVARTRADSAW
-648 TCQNARFALSEAE
+648 QSARMALSEAE
-661 AGTRL
+661 AGMRL
-666 NLKRQLE
+666 NYKRQLE
-673 QRADH
+673 QRSDH
-678 ARALLTLRKNWRHLP
+678 ARALLALRRQWRHLP
-693 KAWRRLERRLALVG
+693 GAWRRPARRQALVAQ
-707 EHQNTHQVT
+707 HQNAHQVD
-716 LRLHTLEASL
+716 LRIASLQASL
-726 ARSDWELDATVID
+726 ARDDWELDATVID
-739 QYTRLNE
+739 QYQRLNE
-746 QLSGRQSE
+746 QLSSRKVE

-768 TGNARGAYMERLRY
+768 TANARGAYIERLRY
-782 TIKTYSK
+782 TIKQYTK

-796 LAGIEVH
+796 LANIEVS

-809 ENDDVLLSQAGL
+809 ENDDLLLAQAGL

-829 KGIIGMNDG
+829 KGVIGMNDG

-843 QQVMKSLVLLIALLK
+843 QQVMKSLVLLIGLLK
-858 SEEGSG
+858 SEDGSG

-925 WAQPIFVLQRRAPEA
+925 WAQPIFVLQRRKPEQ
-940 EGANTD
+940 
-946 GKAGARPGAKAA
+946 AA
-958 AKAA
+958 A

>member
-69 QTAWLRAVVDNKAV
+69 QSAWLRAVVDNKPS
-83 GKQLSNRPFRSSG
+83 GRQLSNRPFRHSG
-96 FFSDDEVTLFCQIQK
+96 FFADDEVTLFCQVQK

-126 VQIEDIG
+126 VEIEEVT
-133 DAGNDWLG
+133 DATDWLG
-141 VENYRKRLANAG
+141 VENYKKRLASAG
-153 LSPAMAKVLAL
+153 LSPAMSKVLAL

-203 QRDTEEELKRFEAE
+203 QRDTETELKRFEAE
-217 LDASKTNLEGLR
+217 LETSRINLEGLR

-239 DLNKERRN
+239 DLHKEKRE
-247 LQEEVLPTL
+247 LQEDVLPAL
-256 EYHEAREKQGN
+256 EYHEAREKAATI
-267 VSRQLREARKPLQQ
+267 SRNLKEARKPLLA
-281 ADAQLADKRSAV
+281 ADSILAEKRQQLAAQQR
-293 TGFAKALTE
+293 ALTE
-302 AQQHETVLEQES
+302 AQKQETQLEQEA
-314 TALQS
+314 TELAS
-319 RLNLI
+319 RLTQVNQ
-324 NGKLKPLDSLLEQK
+324 KLKPLESLIEQK
-338 ARLQKLAA
+338 DRLQKLAA
-346 DSGADLAEVAQ
+346 DAGADLAEVAN
-357 QLQEKEIELARQRN
+357 QLNEKEAELAKQKQQRDN
-371 ARDAVASKIAGEMAT
+371 IAAKIAGELAT
-386 ISALQGKTAMPEP
+386 ISALQGKSAMPEP
-399 EAQRGMRRALN
+399 EAQRQMRRALR
-410 DAGISHAMLSDI
+410 DEGIAHAMLSDI

-428 RWQGAVEG
+428 KWQGAVEG
-436 VLGGYASVVLLDKAG
+436 VLGGYASVVLLEKAK
-451 DATSA
+451 DAPAA

-463 RYRHFIVTD
+463 RYRHFIVPD
-472 LVNANSTR
+472 CVEAPVVK
-480 DDSLMSVVK
+480 DASLLSVVRFSGK
-489 FAAKVPG
+489 APG
-496 WLVEQLSR
+496 WLIDQLER
-504 ITRVDSVDAGAKL
+504 IERVDSVDAGFKSDC
-517 GNNDEWIT
+517 DEWIT

-537 SLFVEAS
+537 SLFVEPS
-544 RYRFGTAGRTQRM
+544 RYRFGSAGKTQRL
-557 EAIQKALPALEAQED
+557 EAIQKSLPALEAQED
-572 TLTLAVSKLASEIS
+572 ALTLAISKLAAEVG
-586 ALKTRLAGVDAAK
+586 ALKGRIAGVDAAK
-599 EMAARHDEFEEAARN
+599 ELAARQAEFEEATRALQ
-614 AVPLRAERTEVGSR
+614 PLKAERLEVGAR
-628 LGELQNLIKS
+628 LGELSMLTKN
-638 AVVARTRADT
+638 ATVARTRADT
-648 TCQNARFALSEAE
+648 VWQNARMALSEAE
-661 AGTRL
+661 AGMRL
-666 NLKRQLE
+666 NNRRTIE
-673 QRADH
+673 QRLEH
-678 ARALLTLRKNWRHLP
+678 AKALLALRKSWRDVPTNW
-693 KAWRRLERRLALVG
+693 KNAGWRGDLVAK
-707 EHQNTHQVT
+707 HQNAHQVN
-716 LRLHTLEASL
+716 LRLSSLEHAL
-726 ARSDWELDATVID
+726 ARDDWEQDNTVID
-739 QYTRLNE
+739 QYARLND

-768 TGNARGAYMERLRY
+768 TANARGAYIERLRY

-796 LAGIEVH
+796 LAGIDVQ
-803 ADPVKL
+803 ADPVRL
-809 ENDDVLLSQAGL
+809 ENDDVQLAQAGL

-829 KGIIGMNDG
+829 KDQIGMNDG

-843 QQVMKSLVLLIALLK
+843 QQVMKSLVLLIGLLK

-913 TLITSKKKKDTQ
+913 TLITSKKKKDVQ
-925 WAQPIFVLQRRAPEA
+925 WAQPIFVLQRRKDE
-940 EGANTD
+940 
-946 GKAGARPGAKAA
+946 AKAA
-958 AKAA
+958 

>member
-69 QTAWLRAVVDNKAV
+69 QSAWLRAVVDNKPS
-83 GKQLSNRPFRSSG
+83 GRQLSNRPFRASG
-96 FFSDDEVTLFCQIQK
+96 FFAEDEVTLFCQIQK

-126 VQIEDIG
+126 VEIEEVTE
-133 DAGNDWLG
+133 ANDWLG
-141 VENYRKRLANAG
+141 VENYRKRLASAG

-217 LDASKTNLEGLR
+217 LDGSRANLEGLR

-239 DLNKERRN
+239 TLHKERRN
-247 LQEEVLPTL
+247 LQEEVLPSL
-256 EYHEAREKQGN
+256 EYHEAREKANN
-267 VSRQLREARKPLQQ
+267 VGRQLREAKKPLSQVDQ
-281 ADAQLADKRSAV
+281 VITDRRKEVERQTKLLQDAQ
-293 TGFAKALTE
+293 
-302 AQQHETVLEQES
+302 QQETVLEQES

-319 RLNLI
+319 RLAMLNA
-324 NGKLKPLDSLLEQK
+324 KLKPLDSLIEQK
-338 ARLQKLAA
+338 ARLQKLASEA
-346 DSGADLAEVAQ
+346 GADVADVAA
-357 QLQEKEIELARQRN
+357 QLEEKEAELGKLRAS
-371 ARDAVASKIAGEMAT
+371 RDTIASRIATDKAT
-386 ISALQGKTAMPEP
+386 IAALQGKTAMPEP
-399 EAQRGMRRALN
+399 DNVRAMRRALR
-410 DAGISHAMLSDI
+410 DANIPHAMLSDI

-428 RWQGAVEG
+428 KWQGAVEG
-436 VLGGYASVVLLDKAG
+436 VLGGYASVVLLENAS
-451 DATSA
+451 DASAA

-463 RYRHFIVTD
+463 RYRHFIVPEC
-472 LVNANSTR
+472 VKAHEPKN
-480 DDSLMSVVK
+480 DSLLSVVR
-489 FAAKVPG
+489 FTARAPE
-496 WLVEQLSR
+496 WLIDQLSR
-504 ITRVDSVDAGAKL
+504 ITRVDSVEEGARL
-517 GNNDEWIT
+517 GNIEEWIT
-525 PDAYHRERRGGR
+525 PDAYHKERRGGR
-537 SLFVEAS
+537 SLFVEVS
-544 RYRFGTAGRTQRM
+544 RYRFGSAGRTQRQ
-557 EAIQKALPALEAQED
+557 EAIARNLPALEAEED
-572 TLTLAVSKLASEIS
+572 KFTLQISRLAAETS
-586 ALKTRLAGVDAAK
+586 ALKARVAGVDAVK
-599 EMAARHDEFEEAARN
+599 ELSARADEFDEAART
-614 AVPLRAERTEVGSR
+614 AVPLRSERLEVGTR
-628 LGELQNLIKS
+628 LGELQGLMKN
-638 AVVARTRADT
+638 ATVARTRADSSW
-648 TCQNARFALSEAE
+648 QSARMALSEAE
-661 AGTRL
+661 AGMRL
-666 NLKRQLE
+666 NYKRQLE
-673 QRADH
+673 QRSDH
-678 ARALLTLRKNWRHLP
+678 ARALLALRRQWRHLP
-693 KAWRRLERRLALVG
+693 GAWRRPARRLALV
-707 EHQNTHQVT
+707 EQHQNAHQVD
-716 LRLHTLEASL
+716 LRIASLQASL
-726 ARSDWELDATVID
+726 ARDNWELDATVID
-739 QYTRLNE
+739 QYERLNE
-746 QLSGRQSE
+746 QLSSRKSE

-768 TGNARGAYMERLRY
+768 TGNARGAYIERLRY
-782 TIKTYSK
+782 TIKQYAK

-796 LAGIEVH
+796 LANIEVH

-809 ENDDVLLSQAGL
+809 ENDDLLLSQAGL

-829 KGIIGMNDG
+829 KGVIGMNDG

-843 QQVMKSLVLLIALLK
+843 QQVMKSLVLLIGLLK
-858 SEEGSG
+858 SEDGSG

-925 WAQPIFVLQRRAPEA
+925 WAQPIFVLQRRKPEQ
-940 EGANTD
+940 
-946 GKAGARPGAKAA
+946 AA
-958 AKAA
+958 A

>member
-69 QTAWLRAVVDNKAV
+69 QTAWLRAVVDNKNV
-83 GKQLSNRPFRSSG
+83 GRQLSNRPFRSSG

-116 KRQYLMRPGN
+116 KRQYLMRPGC
-126 VQIEDIG
+126 VQIEEVEE
-133 DAGNDWLG
+133 AGDWLG

-203 QRDTEEELKRFEAE
+203 QRDTETELKRFESE
-217 LDASKTNLEGLR
+217 LEGSRTNLEGLR
-229 LRVANYHQWE
+229 LRAANYRQWE
-239 DLNKERRN
+239 GLHKERRN
-247 LQEEVLPTL
+247 LREEVLPSL
-256 EYHEAREKQGN
+256 QHHEARDKAGAI
-267 VSRQLREARKPLQQ
+267 SRQLREARKPLAQ
-281 ADAQLADKRSAV
+281 ADSILTEKRSAL
-293 TGFAKALTE
+293 AAHAAANSA
-302 AQQHETVLEQES
+302 AQQQETLLEQES
-314 TALQS
+314 SALQS
-319 RLNLI
+319 RLGQI
-324 NGKLKPLDSLLEQK
+324 NGKLKPLESLLEQK

-346 DSGADLAEVAQ
+346 ESGSDLAAVA
-357 QLQEKEIELARQRN
+357 LELESKDAELLRQKQ
-371 ARDAVASKIAGEMAT
+371 ARDALSARIAAEQET
-386 ISALQGKTAMPEP
+386 ICALQGKSSMPEP
-399 EAQRGMRRALN
+399 ENVRGMRRALR
-410 DAGISHAMLSDI
+410 DAGIKHAMLSDI
-422 VEVTDP
+422 IEVTDS

-436 VLGGYASVVLLDKAG
+436 VLGGYASVVLLDHAK

-456 YRLAEKE
+456 YRLAEQE
-463 RYRHFIVTD
+463 RYRHFIVPE
-472 LVNANSTR
+472 LVSAPTVKDNS
-480 DDSLMSVVK
+480 LLSVVR
-489 FAAKVPG
+489 FGAPAPA
-496 WLVEQLSR
+496 WLIDQLAR
-504 ITRVDSVDAGAKL
+504 IARVDSVEAGFKL
-517 GNNDEWIT
+517 SGSDEWIT

-544 RYRFGTAGRTQRM
+544 RYRFGQAGRSGRL
-557 EAIQKALPALEAQED
+557 EALLKSLPGLEAQED
-572 TLTLAVSKLASEIS
+572 TLTLAIGKLAGEVG
-586 ALKTRLAGVDAAK
+586 ALKARIAGVDAAK
-599 EMAARHDEFEEAARN
+599 ELLARQAEFDEAARN
-614 AVPLRAERTEVGSR
+614 CTPLKSERLEVGSR
-628 LGELQNLIKS
+628 LGDLQALMKN
-638 AVVARTRADT
+638 ATVARTRADT
-648 TCQNARFALSEAE
+648 AWQNARSALSEAE
-661 AGTRL
+661 AGMRL
-666 NLKRQLE
+666 GNKRQFE
-673 QRADH
+673 QRAEH
-678 ARALLTLRKNWRHLP
+678 AAALLELRRAWRHLP
-693 KAWRRLERRLALVG
+693 SSWRRTARRAALVA
-707 EHQNTHQVT
+707 EHQNAHQVD
-716 LRLHTLEASL
+716 LRIASL
-726 ARSDWELDATVID
+726 ESNLARDDWELDATVID
-739 QYTRLNE
+739 QHHRLAE
-746 QLSGRQSE
+746 QLQGRQSE
-754 TEERRYQNNRAIEA
+754 TDERRYQNNRAIEA
-768 TGNARGAYMERLRY
+768 TGNARGAYIERLRY
-782 TIKTYSK
+782 TVKTYSR

-803 ADPVKL
+803 ADPVRL
-809 ENDDVLLSQAGL
+809 ENDDLQLAQAGL

-829 KGIIGMNDG
+829 KGPIGMNDG

-843 QQVMKSLVLLIALLK
+843 QQVMKSLVLLIGLLK
-858 SEEGSG
+858 SEDGSG

-925 WAQPIFVLQRRAPEA
+925 WAQPIFVLQRRSEA
-940 EGANTD
+940 KVA
-946 GKAGARPGAKAA
+946 
-958 AKAA
+958 

>member
-41 LLDALR
+41 LLDAMR

-69 QTAWLRAVVDNKAV
+69 QTAWLRSVVDNKPV
-83 GKQLSNRPFRSSG
+83 GKQLSNRPFRHSG
-96 FFSDDEVTLFCQIQK
+96 FFAEDEVTLFCKVEK

-126 VQIEDIG
+126 VDIEEVTE
-133 DAGNDWLG
+133 ANDWLG
-141 VENYRKRLANAG
+141 VENYRKRLAQAG

-217 LDASKTNLEGLR
+217 LEGSKTNLEGLR

-239 DLNKERRN
+239 TLHKERRN
-247 LQEEVLPTL
+247 LQEEVLPSL
-256 EYHEAREKQGN
+256 EYHEAREKSGN
-267 VSRQLREARKPLQQ
+267 VSKQLREARKPLAQ
-281 ADAQLADKRSAV
+281 ADQQLADKRNELARQ
-293 TGFAKALTE
+293 AKALQD
-302 AQQHETVLEQES
+302 AQQQETLLEQEQ
-314 TALQS
+314 TVLQS
-319 RLNLI
+319 RLNQI
-324 NGKLKPLDSLLEQK
+324 NGKLKPLESLAEQK
-338 ARLQKLAA
+338 QRLQKLSAEA
-346 DSGADLAEVAQ
+346 GADVADAVAR
-357 QLQEKEIELARQRN
+357 LEEKEAELAKLRTS
-371 ARDAVASKIAGEMAT
+371 RDAVSSRIAQDKAT
-386 ISALQGKTAMPEP
+386 IAALQGKTAMPEP
-399 EAQRGMRRALN
+399 DNVRAMRRALR
-410 DAGISHAMLSDI
+410 DANIPHAMLSDI

-428 RWQGAVEG
+428 KWQGAVEG
-436 VLGGYASVVLLDKAG
+436 VLGGYASVVLLERAS
-451 DATSA
+451 DASAA

-463 RYRHFIVTD
+463 RYRHFIVPD
-472 LVNANSTR
+472 CVKAHEPKNQ
-480 DDSLMSVVK
+480 SLLSVVR
-489 FAAKVPG
+489 FSGLAPE
-496 WLVEQLSR
+496 WLIDQLSR
-504 ITRVDSVDAGAKL
+504 ITRVESVEEGAKL
-517 GNNDEWIT
+517 GNIEEWIT
-525 PDAYHRERRGGR
+525 PDAYHKERRGGR

-544 RYRFGTAGRTQRM
+544 RYRFGSAGKTQRM
-557 EAIQKALPALEAQED
+557 DAIQKNLPNLEAEED
-572 TLTLAVSKLASEIS
+572 KFTLSISKLASETS
-586 ALKTRLAGVDAAK
+586 ALKARVAGVDAVK
-599 EMAARHDEFEEAARN
+599 ELSARTEEFDEAARS
-614 AVPLRAERTEVGSR
+614 AVPLRAERLEVGSR
-628 LGELQNLIKS
+628 LGELQGLMKN
-638 AVVARTRADT
+638 ATVARTRADT
-648 TCQNARFALSEAE
+648 TWQSARMALSEAE
-661 AGTRL
+661 AGMRL
-666 NLKRQLE
+666 NHKRQLE
-673 QRADH
+673 QRSDH
-678 ARALLTLRKNWRHLP
+678 ARALLALRRQWRHLP
-693 KAWRRLERRLALVG
+693 GTWRRPARRLALVAQ
-707 EHQNTHQVT
+707 HQNAHQVD
-716 LRLHTLEASL
+716 LRIASLQASL
-726 ARSDWELDATVID
+726 ARDDWELDATVID
-739 QYTRLNE
+739 QYQRLND
-746 QLSGRQSE
+746 QLSNRKSE

-768 TGNARGAYMERLRY
+768 TANARGAYIERLRY
-782 TIKTYSK
+782 TIKTYTA
-789 NIKELGE
+789 NIKELGQ
-796 LAGIEVH
+796 LANIEVH

-809 ENDDVLLSQAGL
+809 ENDDLLLAQAGL

-829 KGIIGMNDG
+829 KGPIGMNDG

-843 QQVMKSLVLLIALLK
+843 QQVMKSLVLLIGLLK
-858 SEEGSG
+858 SDEGSG

-925 WAQPIFVLQRRAPEA
+925 WAQPIFVLQRRQQQ
-940 EGANTD
+940 
-946 GKAGARPGAKAA
+946 AA
-958 AKAA
+958 

>member
-69 QTAWLRAVVDNKAV
+69 QTAWLRAVVDNKNV

-126 VQIEDIG
+126 VQIEDIT
-133 DAGNDWLG
+133 DANDWLG

-153 LSPAMAKVLAL
+153 LSPAMSKVLAL

-217 LDASKTNLEGLR
+217 LEGSKTNLEGLR

-239 DLNKERRN
+239 TLHRERRN
-247 LQEEVLPTL
+247 LQEEVLPSL
-256 EYHEAREKQGN
+256 EYHEARDKQAG
-267 VSRQLREARKPLQQ
+267 VSRQLREGRRPMAM
-281 ADAQLADKRSAV
+281 ADQQLADKRGAV
-293 TGFAKALTE
+293 AAQARALTE

-319 RLNLI
+319 RLSHI
-324 NGKLKPLDSLLEQK
+324 NGKLKPLESLLEQK
-338 ARLQKLAA
+338 TRLQKLAA
-346 DSGADLAEVAQ
+346 DSGADIADVTAQLEQKEAELSKQ
-357 QLQEKEIELARQRN
+357 KQG
-371 ARDAVASKIAGEMAT
+371 RDAVAARIRADQGTIA
-386 ISALQGKTAMPEP
+386 ALQGKTAMPEP
-399 EAQRGMRRALN
+399 DNVRAMRRALR
-410 DAGISHAMLSDI
+410 DEGIGHAMLSDI

-436 VLGGYASVVLLDKAG
+436 VLGGFASVVLLDKPG
-451 DATSA
+451 DASAA

-463 RYRHFIVTD
+463 RYRHFIVPE
-472 LVNANSTR
+472 LVTAPTSNG
-480 DDSLMSVVK
+480 DSLLAVVR
-489 FAAKVPG
+489 FSAKAPV
-496 WLVEQLSR
+496 WLIEQLSR
-504 ITRVDSVDAGAKL
+504 ITRVDSVDQGSRL
-517 GNNDEWIT
+517 GSSEEWIT

-544 RYRFGTAGRTQRM
+544 RYRFGSAGRSQRM

-572 TLTLAVSKLASEIS
+572 GFTMTISRLASEVS

-599 EMAARHDEFEEAARN
+599 ELAARQDEFAEAAHNVEPLKADRN
-614 AVPLRAERTEVGSR
+614 EVGAR
-628 LGELQNLIKS
+628 LGELQGLMKN
-638 AVVARTRADT
+638 ATVARTRADT
-648 TCQNARFALSEAE
+648 TWQNARFALSEAE
-661 AGTRL
+661 AGLRL
-666 NLKRQLE
+666 THKRTIE

-678 ARALLTLRKNWRHLP
+678 AKTLLALRKQWRHLP
-693 KAWRRLERRLALVG
+693 HGWRRPERRAALADT
-707 EHQNTHQVT
+707 HQNAHQVS
-716 LRLHTLEASL
+716 LRIHSLEASL
-726 ARSDWELDATVID
+726 ARADWELDATVID
-739 QYTRLNE
+739 QYQRLNE
-746 QLSGRQSE
+746 QLHGRQSE
-754 TEERRYQNNRAIEA
+754 TDERRYQNNRAIEA
-768 TGNARGAYMERLRY
+768 TGNARAAYMDRLRY

-803 ADPVKL
+803 ADPVRL
-809 ENDDVLLSQAGL
+809 ENDDVQLSQAGL

-829 KGIIGMNDG
+829 KGPIGMNDG

-843 QQVMKSLVLLIALLK
+843 QQVMKSLVLLIGLLK
-858 SEEGSG
+858 SEDGSG

-887 LKNTDAQY
+887 LKNTEAQY

-925 WAQPIFVLQRRAPEA
+925 WAQPIFVLQRRPQ
-940 EGANTD
+940 
-946 GKAGARPGAKAA
+946 AA
-958 AKAA
+958 

>member
-69 QTAWLRAVVDNKAV
+69 QTAWIRAVVDNKTV
-83 GKQLSNRPFRSSG
+83 GRQLSNRPFRSSG

-126 VQIEDIG
+126 VDIEEVTE
-133 DAGNDWLG
+133 ANDWLG

-203 QRDTEEELKRFEAE
+203 QRDTETELKRFETE
-217 LDASKTNLEGLR
+217 LEASRTNLEGLR

-239 DLNKERRN
+239 DLHKERRN
-247 LQEEVLPTL
+247 LLEEVLPSL
-256 EYHEAREKQGN
+256 EYHEAREKAGAI
-267 VSRQLREARKPLQQ
+267 SKQLRDARKPMAQ
-281 ADAQLADKRSAV
+281 ADSQLTEKRNAL
-293 TGFAKALTE
+293 ANQARALTD
-302 AQQHETVLEQES
+302 AQEQETLLEQEA
-314 TALQS
+314 TVLAG
-319 RLNLI
+319 RLSQVNA
-324 NGKLKPLDSLLEQK
+324 KLKPLDSLLEQK
-338 ARLQKLAA
+338 ERLQKLAA
-346 DSGADLAEVAQ
+346 DSGADIAEVSAQ
-357 QLQEKEIELARQRN
+357 LDTKEAELARQKQ
-371 ARDAVASKIAGEMAT
+371 ARDTLSARIATDQST
-386 ISALQGKTAMPEP
+386 ISALQGKSAMPEP
-399 EAQRGMRRALN
+399 EAVRGMRRALR
-410 DAGISHAMLSDI
+410 DANIPHAMLSDI
-422 VEVTDP
+422 VEVTDAK
-428 RWQGAVEG
+428 WQGAVEG
-436 VLGGYASVVLLDKAG
+436 VLGGYASVVLLERSK
-451 DATSA
+451 DAAAA
-456 YRLAEKE
+456 YRLAETE
-463 RYRHFIVTD
+463 RYRHFIVPD
-472 LVNANSTR
+472 CVDAPVSKDGSLLSVVRFSAPAPAWLIDQLARIERVESVEAGFKLANS
-480 DDSLMSVVK
+480 
-489 FAAKVPG
+489 
-496 WLVEQLSR
+496 
-504 ITRVDSVDAGAKL
+504 
-517 GNNDEWIT
+517 DEWIT

-544 RYRFGTAGRTQRM
+544 RYRFGQAGRTQRL
-557 EAIQKALPALEAQED
+557 EALQRSLPALEAQED
-572 TLTLAVSKLASEIS
+572 TLTLAISKLAAEVG
-586 ALKTRLAGVDAAK
+586 ALKARIAGVDAAK
-599 EMAARHDEFEEAARN
+599 ELTARHAEFDEAVRN
-614 AVPLRAERTEVGSR
+614 SAPLKAERLEVGSR
-628 LGELQNLIKS
+628 LGELQGLTK
-638 AVVARTRADT
+638 AATVARTRSDT
-648 TCQNARFALSEAE
+648 VWQNARMALSEAE
-661 AGTRL
+661 AGLRL
-666 NLKRQLE
+666 GHKRQIE
-673 QRADH
+673 QRAEH
-678 ARALLTLRKNWRHLP
+678 AKALAELRRTWRHLP
-693 KAWRRLERRLALVG
+693 HSWRRPARRASLVA
-707 EHQNTHQVT
+707 EHQNTHQVD
-716 LRLHTLEASL
+716 LRVSSLQHSL
-726 ARSDWELDATVID
+726 ARDDWELDATVID
-739 QYTRLNE
+739 QHHRLNE
-746 QLSGRQSE
+746 QLQGRQSE
-754 TEERRYQNNRAIEA
+754 TDERRYQNNRAIEA
-768 TGNARGAYMERLRY
+768 TANARGAYIERLRY

-796 LAGIEVH
+796 LAGIDVH
-803 ADPVKL
+803 ADPVRL
-809 ENDDVLLSQAGL
+809 ENDDVQLSQAGL

-829 KGIIGMNDG
+829 KDQIGMNDG

-843 QQVMKSLVLLIALLK
+843 QQVMKSLVLLIGLLK
-858 SEEGSG
+858 SEDGSG

-887 LKNTDAQY
+887 LKNTEAQY

-913 TLITSKKKKDTQ
+913 TLITSKKKKDMP
-925 WAQPIFVLQRRAPEA
+925 WAQPIFVLQRRVAA
-940 EGANTD
+940 ET
-946 GKAGARPGAKAA
+946 KTAA
-958 AKAA
+958 

>member
-1 MFHIK
+1 MFQIK

-69 QTAWLRAVVDNKAV
+69 QTAWLRAVVDNKPQ

-96 FFSDDEVTLFCQIQK
+96 FFAEDEVTLFCQVQK

-126 VQIEDIG
+126 VDIEEVTE
-133 DAGNDWLG
+133 ANDWLG

-153 LSPAMAKVLAL
+153 LSQAMSKVLAL

-217 LDASKTNLEGLR
+217 LEGSKTNLEGLR

-239 DLNKERRN
+239 TLHKERRN
-247 LQEEVLPTL
+247 LQEEVLPSL
-256 EYHEAREKQGN
+256 EYHEAREKAAN
-267 VSRQLREARKPLQQ
+267 VSRQLREARKPLAQ
-281 ADAQLADKRSAV
+281 ADQVLADKRNEVARQ
-293 TGFAKALTE
+293 AKALQD
-302 AQQHETVLEQES
+302 AQQQETLLEQEQS
-314 TALQS
+314 ALTS

-324 NGKLKPLDSLLEQK
+324 NGKLKPLESLAEQK
-338 ARLQKLAA
+338 SRLQKLAA
-346 DSGADLAEVAQ
+346 ESGADVADAAAQLEAKEAELLKLRSQ
-357 QLQEKEIELARQRN
+357 
-371 ARDAVASKIAGEMAT
+371 RDAVSNRIAQDKAT
-386 ISALQGKTAMPEP
+386 INALSGKTAMPEP
-399 EAQRGMRRALN
+399 DNVRAMRRALN
-410 DAGISHAMLSDI
+410 DAGIPHAMLSDI

-428 RWQGAVEG
+428 KWQGAVEG
-436 VLGGYASVVLLDKAG
+436 VLGGYASVVLLERSS
-451 DATSA
+451 DASSA

-463 RYRHFIVTD
+463 RYRHFIVPD
-472 LVNANSTR
+472 CVKAHEPKNQ
-480 DDSLMSVVK
+480 SLLSVVK
-489 FAAKVPG
+489 FSGLAPE
-496 WLVEQLSR
+496 WLIDQLSR
-504 ITRVDSVDAGAKL
+504 ITRVESVEEGAKL
-517 GNNDEWIT
+517 GNIEEWIT
-525 PDAYHRERRGGR
+525 PEAYHKERRGGR

-544 RYRFGTAGRTQRM
+544 RYRFGSAGKTSRM
-557 EAIQKALPALEAQED
+557 DAIQKNLPNLEAEED
-572 TLTLAVSKLASEIS
+572 KYTLQISKLASETS
-586 ALKTRLAGVDAAK
+586 ALKARLAGVDAVK
-599 EMAARHDEFEEAARN
+599 ELSARTEEFDEAARS
-614 AVPLRAERTEVGSR
+614 AVPLRAERLEVGSR
-628 LGELQNLIKS
+628 LGELQGLMKN
-638 AVVARTRADT
+638 ATVARTKADT
-648 TCQNARFALSEAE
+648 AWQSARMSLSEAE
-661 AGTRL
+661 AGMRL
-666 NLKRQLE
+666 NFKRQME
-673 QRADH
+673 QRSDH
-678 ARALLTLRKNWRHLP
+678 ARAMLALRRQWRHLP
-693 KAWRRLERRLALVG
+693 GAWRRPARRQALVQQ
-707 EHQNTHQVT
+707 HQNAHQVD
-716 LRLHTLEASL
+716 LRIASL
-726 ARSDWELDATVID
+726 QSQLARDDWELDATVID
-739 QYTRLNE
+739 QYARLNE
-746 QLSGRQSE
+746 QLSNRKSE

-768 TGNARGAYMERLRY
+768 TANARGAYIERLRY
-782 TIKTYSK
+782 TIKTYSS
-789 NIKELGE
+789 NIKELGA
-796 LAGIEVH
+796 LANIDVH
-803 ADPVKL
+803 VEPVKL
-809 ENDDVLLSQAGL
+809 ENDDLLLSQAGL
-821 HVRFKFDG
+821 QVRFKFDG
-829 KGIIGMNDG
+829 KGPIGLNDG

-843 QQVMKSLVLLIALLK
+843 QQVMKSLVLLIGLLK
-858 SEEGSG
+858 SEDGSG

-904 TDVYDPSEL
+904 TDVYDPSDL

-925 WAQPIFVLQRRAPEA
+925 WAQPIFVLQRRQ
-940 EGANTD
+940 
-946 GKAGARPGAKAA
+946 AA
-958 AKAA
+958 AA

>member
-1 MFHIK
+1 MFQIK

-69 QTAWLRAVVDNKAV
+69 QTAWLRAVVDNKPQ

-96 FFSDDEVTLFCQIQK
+96 FFAEDEVTLFCQVQK

-126 VQIEDIG
+126 VDIEEVTE
-133 DAGNDWLG
+133 ANDWLG

-153 LSPAMAKVLAL
+153 LSQAMSKVLAL

-217 LDASKTNLEGLR
+217 LEGSKTNLEGLR

-239 DLNKERRN
+239 TLHKERRN
-247 LQEEVLPTL
+247 LQEEVLPSL
-256 EYHEAREKQGN
+256 EYHEAREKAAN
-267 VSRQLREARKPLQQ
+267 VSRQLREARKPLAQ
-281 ADAQLADKRSAV
+281 ADQLLADKRGEVAKQ
-293 TGFAKALTE
+293 AKALQD
-302 AQQHETVLEQES
+302 AQQQETLLEQEQ
-314 TALQS
+314 TALTS

-324 NGKLKPLDSLLEQK
+324 NGKLKPLESLAEQK
-338 ARLQKLAA
+338 SRLQKLAA
-346 DSGADLAEVAQ
+346 ESGADVADAAA
-357 QLQEKEIELARQRN
+357 QLEAKETELLKLRSQ
-371 ARDAVASKIAGEMAT
+371 RDAVSNRIAQDKAT
-386 ISALQGKTAMPEP
+386 INALSGKTAMPEP
-399 EAQRGMRRALN
+399 DNVRAMRRALN
-410 DAGISHAMLSDI
+410 DAGIPHAMLSDI

-428 RWQGAVEG
+428 KWQGAVEG
-436 VLGGYASVVLLDKAG
+436 VLGGYASVVLLERSS
-451 DATSA
+451 DASSA

-463 RYRHFIVTD
+463 RYRHFIVPD
-472 LVNANSTR
+472 CVKAHEPKNQ
-480 DDSLMSVVK
+480 SLLSVVK
-489 FAAKVPG
+489 FSGLAPE
-496 WLVEQLSR
+496 WLIDQLSR
-504 ITRVDSVDAGAKL
+504 ITRVESVEEGAKL
-517 GNNDEWIT
+517 GNIEEWIT
-525 PDAYHRERRGGR
+525 PEAYHKERRGGR

-544 RYRFGTAGRTQRM
+544 RYRFGSAGKTSRM
-557 EAIQKALPALEAQED
+557 DAIQKNLPNLEAEED
-572 TLTLAVSKLASEIS
+572 KYTLQISKLASETS
-586 ALKTRLAGVDAAK
+586 ALKARLAGVDAVK
-599 EMAARHDEFEEAARN
+599 ELSARTEEFDEAARS
-614 AVPLRAERTEVGSR
+614 AVPLRAERLEVGSR
-628 LGELQNLIKS
+628 LGELQGLMKN
-638 AVVARTRADT
+638 ATVARTKADT
-648 TCQNARFALSEAE
+648 AWQSARMSLSEAE
-661 AGTRL
+661 AGLRL
-666 NLKRQLE
+666 NFKRQME
-673 QRADH
+673 QRSDH
-678 ARALLTLRKNWRHLP
+678 ARAMLALRRQWRHLP
-693 KAWRRLERRLALVG
+693 GAWRRPARRQALVQQ
-707 EHQNTHQVT
+707 HQNAHQVD
-716 LRLHTLEASL
+716 LRIASLQSSL
-726 ARSDWELDATVID
+726 ARDDWELDATVID
-739 QYTRLNE
+739 QYARLNE
-746 QLSGRQSE
+746 QLSNRKSE

-768 TGNARGAYMERLRY
+768 TANARGAYIERLRY
-782 TIKTYSK
+782 TIKTYSS
-789 NIKELGE
+789 NIKELGA
-796 LAGIEVH
+796 LANIDVH
-803 ADPVKL
+803 VEPVKL
-809 ENDDVLLSQAGL
+809 ENDDLLLSQAGL
-821 HVRFKFDG
+821 QVRFKFDG
-829 KGIIGMNDG
+829 KGPIGLNDG

-843 QQVMKSLVLLIALLK
+843 QQVMKSLVLLIGLLK
-858 SEEGSG
+858 SEDGSG

-904 TDVYDPSEL
+904 TDVYDPSDL

-925 WAQPIFVLQRRAPEA
+925 WAQPIFVLQRRQ
-940 EGANTD
+940 
-946 GKAGARPGAKAA
+946 AA
-958 AKAA
+958 AA

>member
-69 QTAWLRAVVDNKAV
+69 QTAWLRAVVDNKPM
-83 GKQLSNRPFRSSG
+83 GRQLSNRPFRSSG

-203 QRDTEEELKRFEAE
+203 QRDTETELKRFEAE
-217 LDASKTNLEGLR
+217 LEASRTNLEGLR

-247 LQEEVLPTL
+247 LQEEVLPSL
-256 EYHEAREKQGN
+256 EYHEVREKNGN
-267 VSRQLREARKPLQQ
+267 LSRQLREARKPLMQ
-281 ADAQLADKRSAV
+281 ADAQLADKRSMLASQ
-293 TGFAKALTE
+293 AKALSD
-302 AQQHETVLEQES
+302 AQSHETVLEQELTS
-314 TALQS
+314 LQT
-319 RLNLI
+319 RLTHVNT
-324 NGKLKPLDSLLEQK
+324 KLKPLESLLEQK
-338 ARLQKLAA
+338 ARLEKLAA
-346 DSGADLAEVAQ
+346 DSGADLAEVAKT
-357 QLQEKEIELARQRN
+357 LQEKEIELARQRT
-371 ARDAVASKIAGEMAT
+371 ARDAISARIAGELST

-399 EAQRGMRRALN
+399 EAQRSMRKVLN
-410 DAGISHAMLSDI
+410 DAGIGHVMLSDV

-428 RWQGAVEG
+428 KWQGAVEG
-436 VLGGYASVVLLDKAG
+436 VLSGYASVVLLDKSS
-451 DATSA
+451 DAAAA

-463 RYRHFIVTD
+463 RYRHFIVPD
-472 LVNANSTR
+472 LVHAPTIKDN
-480 DDSLMSVVK
+480 SLMSVVN
-489 FAAKVPG
+489 FSAKVPA

-504 ITRVDSVDAGAKL
+504 ITRVDSVDVGAKL
-517 GNNDEWIT
+517 GSHEEWIT
-525 PDAYHRERRGGR
+525 PEAYHRERRGGR
-537 SLFVEAS
+537 SLFVEVS
-544 RYRFGTAGRTQRM
+544 RYRFGSAGRTQRM
-557 EAIQKALPALEAQED
+557 EAIQKSLPALEAQED
-572 TLTLAVSKLASEIS
+572 QLTLQVSKLATEIS
-586 ALKTRLAGVDAAK
+586 SLKTRLAGVDAAK
-599 EMAARHDEFEEAARN
+599 ELAARSEEFADAASN
-614 AVPLRAERTEVGSR
+614 AVPLRAERTDVGAR
-628 LGELQNLIKS
+628 LGELQNLIKN
-638 AVVARTRADT
+638 AVVTRTRADT
-648 TCQNARFALSEAE
+648 TWQNARFALSEAE
-661 AGTRL
+661 AGMRL
-666 NLKRQLE
+666 NHKRALE
-673 QRADH
+673 QRSEH
-678 ARALLTLRKNWRHLP
+678 AKALLALRKSWRHLP
-693 KAWRRLERRLALVG
+693 QAWRRVARRAALVK
-707 EHQNTHQVT
+707 EHQNAHQVN
-716 LRLHTLEASL
+716 LRIHSLEASL

-739 QYTRLNE
+739 QYQRLND
-746 QLSGRQSE
+746 QLHSRQSE

-782 TIKTYSK
+782 TIKTYAA
-789 NIKELGE
+789 NIKELGQ
-796 LAGIEVH
+796 LAGIEVST
-803 ADPVKL
+803 DPVRL
-809 ENDDVLLSQAGL
+809 ENDDVQLAQAGL

-829 KGIIGMNDG
+829 KGVIGMNDG

-843 QQVMKSLVLLIALLK
+843 QQVMKSLVLLIGLLK

-925 WAQPIFVLQRRAPEA
+925 WAQPIFVLQRRQQQE
-940 EGANTD
+940 
-946 GKAGARPGAKAA
+946 AA

>member
-69 QTAWLRAVVDNKAV
+69 QSAWLRAVVDNKPV
-83 GKQLSNRPFRSSG
+83 GRQLSNRPFRHSG
-96 FFSDDEVTLFCQIQK
+96 FFSDDEVTLFCQVQK

-126 VQIEDIG
+126 VEIEEVTE
-133 DAGNDWLG
+133 ATDWLG
-141 VENYRKRLANAG
+141 VENYRKRLASAG
-153 LSPAMAKVLAL
+153 LSPAMSKVLAL

-203 QRDTEEELKRFEAE
+203 QRDTETELKRFEAE
-217 LDASKTNLEGLR
+217 LETSRINLEGLR

-239 DLNKERRN
+239 DLHKEKRELR
-247 LQEEVLPTL
+247 EEVLPSL
-256 EYHEAREKQGN
+256 EYHEAREKAAAM
-267 VSRQLREARKPLQQ
+267 SRHLREQRKPMQQ
-281 ADAQLADKRSAV
+281 ADSQLAEKRQAL
-293 TGFAKALTE
+293 AAQQRALTE
-302 AQQHETVLEQES
+302 AQQLETKLEQEGTELAGRL
-314 TALQS
+314 TAVNQK
-319 RLNLI
+319 I
-324 NGKLKPLDSLLEQK
+324 KPLENLLEQK
-338 ARLQKLAA
+338 ERLQKLAA
-346 DSGADLAEVAQ
+346 DAGADIAEVAS
-357 QLQEKEIELARQRN
+357 QLEEKEAELARQKA
-371 ARDAVASKIAGEMAT
+371 ARESVSAKIAIEMQT
-386 ISALQGKTAMPEP
+386 ISALQGKSAMPEP
-399 EAQRGMRRALN
+399 EAQRQMRRALR
-410 DAGISHAMLSDI
+410 DEGIPHAMLSDI

-428 RWQGAVEG
+428 KWQGAVEG
-436 VLGGYASVVLLDKAG
+436 VLGGYASVVLLERAK
-451 DATSA
+451 DAPAA

-463 RYRHFIVTD
+463 RYRHFIVPD
-472 LVNANSTR
+472 CIEAPKMK
-480 DDSLMSVVK
+480 DDSLLSVVH
-489 FAAKVPG
+489 FSAPAPS
-496 WLVEQLSR
+496 WLIDQLAR
-504 ITRVDSVDAGAKL
+504 IDRVDSVDAGFKS
-517 GNNDEWIT
+517 GSDEWIT

-537 SLFVEAS
+537 SLYVEPA
-544 RYRFGTAGRTQRM
+544 RYRFGAAGKTQRL
-557 EAIQKALPALEAQED
+557 EAIQKALPGLEAKED
-572 TLTLAVSKLASEIS
+572 ALTLTISKLASEVG
-586 ALKTRLAGVDAAK
+586 ALKARIAGVDAAK
-599 EMAARHDEFEEAARN
+599 ELAARQAEFEEALRSIA
-614 AVPLRAERTEVGSR
+614 PLKAERLEVGAR
-628 LGELQNLIKS
+628 LGELQTLTKN
-638 AVVARTRADT
+638 ATVARTRADT
-648 TCQNARFALSEAE
+648 VWQNARMALSEAE
-661 AGTRL
+661 AGLRL
-666 NLKRQLE
+666 NHRRQIE
-673 QRADH
+673 QRAEH
-678 ARALLTLRKNWRHLP
+678 AKALLEMRRGWRSIPAAWKNP
-693 KAWRRLERRLALVG
+693 ARRAALVSQ
-707 EHQNTHQVT
+707 HQNAHQVN
-716 LRLHTLEASL
+716 LRLGSLEHAL
-726 ARSDWELDATVID
+726 ARDDWEQDSTVID
-739 QYTRLNE
+739 QYARLNE

-768 TGNARGAYMERLRY
+768 TANARGAYIERLRY

-796 LAGIEVH
+796 LAGIDVQ
-803 ADPVKL
+803 ADPVRL
-809 ENDDVLLSQAGL
+809 ENDDVQLAQAGL

-829 KGIIGMNDG
+829 KDQIGMNDG

-843 QQVMKSLVLLIALLK
+843 QQVMKSLVLLIGLLK

-925 WAQPIFVLQRRAPEA
+925 WAQPIFVLQRRKE
-940 EGANTD
+940 E
-946 GKAGARPGAKAA
+946 AKAA
-958 AKAA
+958 